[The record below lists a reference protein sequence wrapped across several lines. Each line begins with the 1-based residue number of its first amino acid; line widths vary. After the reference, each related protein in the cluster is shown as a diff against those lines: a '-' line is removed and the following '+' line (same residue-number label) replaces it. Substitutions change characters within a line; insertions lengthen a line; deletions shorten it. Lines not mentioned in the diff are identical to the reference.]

1 MRCMACKAD
10 EQEACPVCGF
20 IERDFV
26 PEKHHL
32 PPRTI
37 LKGQYLVGC
46 ALGEGGFGITYI
58 GWDLFLHMP
67 VAIKEYFPS
76 GVVIRDQGQ
85 HTVNVFAGKD
95 EQSFL
100 LGRDRFFRE
109 AQKVARFDNN
119 PGVVSVK
126 NCFLENGTAY
136 IIMEYISGINLGT
149 YAAQRGGKLGF
160 QETLQLLKTPIQT
173 LEELHRYSTYH
184 RDISP
189 ENLMLSKT
197 GTVKLIDFGS
207 AMESDSEKKTRVL
220 MVRSGYSPVEMY
232 SSTGKDGPYSD
243 VYSMAATIY
252 KLITGVTPPAAT
264 ERLNADSLVRPTMLG
279 VKEIS
284 QEQEAALMKGMAVQL
299 NDRYQTMAEFFHDLY
314 GYGINDAPLSK
325 PQPKHRTLLVLLALA
340 CVALLVGAGILLG
353 RQGGFT
359 PAPIEQ
365 ETAEPTEAITAEPT
379 AEPTEAP
386 TAEPTETPAAV
397 ADAARDMPVLGAELR
412 AFLRQNG
419 YDAPDGQPIPA
430 EALAKVGAVRMLGS
444 RLYFQLLNEDG
455 YLDWNDELGRMWR
468 KDGEELD
475 EERRNQPTGNTL
487 DLTELSGC
495 VNLQY
500 LNLRDVWVSSA
511 RALEN
516 LPRVGTLILDN
527 CGVTDDILPVLGSL
541 ASLDSLK
548 LDNNA
553 LTTLEGL
560 QALTNLQE
568 LSVACNQITSLAP
581 IADLPIGNLN
591 LSGIPIASLNEL
603 SGGKLVST
611 IFWFDCSPTAGE
623 YSVLA
628 EMKNLVG
635 FTCAGSVLEERLPQD
650 FSALANM
657 RNLDYLYIANCQV
670 KNLDFASDKP
680 NLKTFELWDCGIT
693 SDMLSGI
700 HDLPALEMLNLSYN
714 RITYV
719 DNLALETMPNLK
731 TLYLNNNYIHD
742 FRPLI
747 KSGVRRRHI
756 GNQGDPAELLSGDL
770 AAARDMPVLGA
781 ELRAFLRQN
790 GYDAPDGQPIPA
802 EALAKVGAVRMLG
815 SRLYFQLLNEDGYLD
830 WNDELGRM
838 WRKDGEELDE
848 ERRNQPTG
856 NTLDLTE
863 LSGCVNLQYL
873 NLRDVWVSSARA
885 LENLPRV
892 GTLILDNC
900 GVTDDILPVLGS
912 LASLDSLKLDNNAL
926 TTLEGLQA
934 LTNLQEL
941 SVACNQITSLAP
953 IADLPIGNLNLS
965 GIPIASLNEL
975 SGGKLVSTIFW
986 FDCSPTAGEYSVLA
1000 EMKNLVGFT
1009 CAGSVLEERLPQD
1022 FSALANMRNLDYLY
1036 IANCQVKNLD
1046 FASDKPNLK
1055 TFELWDCGITSDML
1069 SGIHDLPAL
1078 EMLNLSYNRITYV
1091 DNLALETMPNLK
1103 TLYLNMNRITG
1114 DQLSSLRDLPNID
1127 FLDLSW
1133 NLITNIDGLA
1143 LDKMPT
1149 LHRLRL
1155 NDNSIQDSEALKNIR
1170 VDVVYTMG
1178 QKDLT
1183 KQWLSEELRTAL
1195 RRHLKLAGGEW
1206 VTQEQLDRIC
1216 ALTVVNGEVT
1226 FHTYDGEIDPNADM
1240 LEWLVSIQRD
1250 AGDYLIFRLEQLGW
1264 GGFSDGDFQS
1274 MSEDEFDLNQLRT
1287 FRNLRYFHLT
1297 NRKAVNTDALAGLP
1311 LRRLVMVN
1319 CGLTDADLVAIGQIG
1334 SISDLNLARN
1344 QITSLHGLE
1353 DHGFGY
1359 LGLAFNDVSDLSA
1372 LNDEMNDMW
1381 GLDLSYNSGI
1391 TSLETLPANLKE
1403 SLKALWIAGLELDL
1417 TPLSELKSLE
1427 MLRLGDGLNGNRI
1440 NLNLKQLTG
1449 ATGLEHLLLVGAQAD
1464 SLDFLK
1470 NLTKLKYLMVSNC
1483 GVTESMLPALNGL
1496 TKLEELWLENDGLT
1510 SLNGIQ
1516 FDRLKNL
1523 RYLSLWGNDIAEL
1536 PELNENIMVER

>member
-500 LNLRDVWVSSA
+500 LNLRDVWVSNVQ
-511 RALEN
+511 ALEN
-516 LPRVGTLILDN
+516 LPRMESLVLDN
-527 CGVTDDILPVLGSL
+527 CGVTDDMLPSIGKLKDLSNLVL
-541 ASLDSLK
+541 
-548 LDNNA
+548 NYNQ

-560 QALTNLQE
+560 QALTNLNNFH
-568 LSVACNQITSLAP
+568 VAFNRISSLESLADISVNGHMNLMGNP
-581 IADLPIGNLN
+581 IQ
-591 LSGIPIASLNEL
+591 SLDEL
-603 SGGKLVST
+603 SGSRFVST
-611 IFWFDCSPTAGE
+611 VIGFEMSPTAE
-623 YSVLA
+623 DYSVVA
-628 EMKNLVG
+628 EMKNLTG
-635 FTCAGSVLEERLPQD
+635 FTCAYSMSDERAPLD
-650 FSALANM
+650 FGALANM

-680 NLKTFELWDCGIT
+680 NLKTLELWDCGIT

-731 TLYLNNNYIHD
+731 TLYLNDNYIHD

-747 KSGVRRRHI
+747 KSGVRRKNI

-770 AAARDMPVLGA
+770 AAA
-781 ELRAFLRQN
+781 LR
-790 GYDAPDGQPIPA
+790 
-802 EALAKVGAVRMLG
+802 E
-815 SRLYFQLLNEDGYLD
+815 SLNV
-830 WNDELGRM
+830 
-838 WRKDGEELDE
+838 K
-848 ERRNQPTG
+848 ERR
-856 NTLDLTE
+856 
-863 LSGCVNLQYL
+863 V
-873 NLRDVWVSSARA
+873 
-885 LENLPRV
+885 
-892 GTLILDNC
+892 
-900 GVTDDILPVLGS
+900 
-912 LASLDSLKLDNNAL
+912 
-926 TTLEGLQA
+926 
-934 LTNLQEL
+934 
-941 SVACNQITSLAP
+941 
-953 IADLPIGNLNLS
+953 
-965 GIPIASLNEL
+965 
-975 SGGKLVSTIFW
+975 
-986 FDCSPTAGEYSVLA
+986 
-1000 EMKNLVGFT
+1000 
-1009 CAGSVLEERLPQD
+1009 
-1022 FSALANMRNLDYLY
+1022 
-1036 IANCQVKNLD
+1036 
-1046 FASDKPNLK
+1046 
-1055 TFELWDCGITSDML
+1055 
-1069 SGIHDLPAL
+1069 
-1078 EMLNLSYNRITYV
+1078 
-1091 DNLALETMPNLK
+1091 
-1103 TLYLNMNRITG
+1103 
-1114 DQLSSLRDLPNID
+1114 
-1127 FLDLSW
+1127 
-1133 NLITNIDGLA
+1133 
-1143 LDKMPT
+1143 
-1149 LHRLRL
+1149 
-1155 NDNSIQDSEALKNIR
+1155 
-1170 VDVVYTMG
+1170 
-1178 QKDLT
+1178 
-1183 KQWLSEELRTAL
+1183 
-1195 RRHLKLAGGEW
+1195 
-1206 VTQEQLDRIC
+1206 VTQEQLDRIY

-1240 LEWLVSIQRD
+1240 LEWLVSIQREE
-1250 AGDYLIFRLEQLGW
+1250 GDYRIFGLEQLERGSL
-1264 GGFSDGDFQS
+1264 SDGDFQS
-1274 MSEDEFDLNQLRT
+1274 MSEDEFDLNQLRI

-1319 CGLTDADLVAIGQIG
+1319 CGLTDADLVVIGQIG

-1353 DHGFGY
+1353 DLGFGY

-1417 TPLSELKSLE
+1417 TPLSEFKSLRE
-1427 MLRLGDGLNGNRI
+1427 LRLGDGLNGRRI
-1440 NLNLKQLTG
+1440 NLNLEALAG
-1449 ATGLEHLLLVGAQAD
+1449 AAGLEKLTLVGAQVD
-1464 SLDFLK
+1464 SLDFLR
-1470 NLTKLKYLMVSNC
+1470 NLTNLRYLTVSSC
-1483 GVTESMLPALNGL
+1483 GVTESMLPALNEL
-1496 TKLEELWLENDGLT
+1496 TQLEELALENDGLT
-1510 SLNGIQ
+1510 SLDGIP
-1516 FDRLKNL
+1516 FERLTKLWSL
-1523 RYLSLWGNDIAEL
+1523 RIGGNAIETL
-1536 PELNENIMVER
+1536 PALDERVNVQR

>member
-1 MRCMACKAD
+1 MEDRKLCMRCMARKAD

-340 CVALLVGAGILLG
+340 CVAMLVGAGILLG
-353 RQGGFT
+353 RQGGFP

-430 EALAKVGAVRMLGS
+430 EALAKVGAVRMLGN

-500 LNLRDVWVSSA
+500 LNLRDVWVSNVQ
-511 RALEN
+511 ALEN

-553 LTTLEGL
+553 LTTMEGL

-714 RITYV
+714 RITSI
-719 DNLALETMPNLK
+719 DNLALDTMPNLK
-731 TLYLNNNYIHD
+731 TLYLNNNYITS
-742 FRPLI
+742 FAPLL
-747 KSGVRRRHI
+747 KSNVRSRHI
-756 GNQGDPAELLSGDL
+756 HSQSDPAELLSGDL
-770 AAARDMPVLGA
+770 AAA
-781 ELRAFLRQN
+781 LR
-790 GYDAPDGQPIPA
+790 
-802 EALAKVGAVRMLG
+802 E
-815 SRLYFQLLNEDGYLD
+815 SLNV
-830 WNDELGRM
+830 
-838 WRKDGEELDE
+838 K
-848 ERRNQPTG
+848 ERR
-856 NTLDLTE
+856 
-863 LSGCVNLQYL
+863 V
-873 NLRDVWVSSARA
+873 
-885 LENLPRV
+885 
-892 GTLILDNC
+892 
-900 GVTDDILPVLGS
+900 
-912 LASLDSLKLDNNAL
+912 
-926 TTLEGLQA
+926 
-934 LTNLQEL
+934 
-941 SVACNQITSLAP
+941 
-953 IADLPIGNLNLS
+953 
-965 GIPIASLNEL
+965 
-975 SGGKLVSTIFW
+975 
-986 FDCSPTAGEYSVLA
+986 
-1000 EMKNLVGFT
+1000 
-1009 CAGSVLEERLPQD
+1009 
-1022 FSALANMRNLDYLY
+1022 
-1036 IANCQVKNLD
+1036 
-1046 FASDKPNLK
+1046 
-1055 TFELWDCGITSDML
+1055 
-1069 SGIHDLPAL
+1069 
-1078 EMLNLSYNRITYV
+1078 
-1091 DNLALETMPNLK
+1091 
-1103 TLYLNMNRITG
+1103 
-1114 DQLSSLRDLPNID
+1114 
-1127 FLDLSW
+1127 
-1133 NLITNIDGLA
+1133 
-1143 LDKMPT
+1143 
-1149 LHRLRL
+1149 
-1155 NDNSIQDSEALKNIR
+1155 
-1170 VDVVYTMG
+1170 
-1178 QKDLT
+1178 
-1183 KQWLSEELRTAL
+1183 
-1195 RRHLKLAGGEW
+1195 

-1226 FHTYDGEIDPNADM
+1226 FHTYDGEIDPDADM
-1240 LEWLVSIQRD
+1240 LEWLVSIQREE
-1250 AGDYLIFRLEQLGW
+1250 GDYRIFGLEQLERGSL
-1264 GGFSDGDFQS
+1264 SDGDFRE
-1274 MSEDEFDLNQLRT
+1274 MSADEFDLSQLKV

-1353 DHGFGY
+1353 DLGFGY

-1403 SLKALWIAGLELDL
+1403 SLKVLWIAGLELDL
-1417 TPLSELKSLE
+1417 TPLSEFKSLRE
-1427 MLRLGDGLNGNRI
+1427 LRLGDGLNGRRI
-1440 NLNLKQLTG
+1440 NLNLEALAG
-1449 ATGLEHLLLVGAQAD
+1449 AAGLEKLTLVGAQAD

>member
-1 MRCMACKAD
+1 MEDRKLCMRCMARKAD

-85 HTVNVFAGKD
+85 HTVNVFAGED

-359 PAPIEQ
+359 PVPIEQ
-365 ETAEPTEAITAEPT
+365 ATAEPTEAITAEPT

-397 ADAARDMPVLGAELR
+397 AYAARDMPVLGAELR

-611 IFWFDCSPTAGE
+611 IFSFDCSPTAGE

-680 NLKTFELWDCGIT
+680 NLKTLELWDCGIT

-747 KSGVRRRHI
+747 KSGVRRKHI

-770 AAARDMPVLGA
+770 AAA
-781 ELRAFLRQN
+781 LR
-790 GYDAPDGQPIPA
+790 
-802 EALAKVGAVRMLG
+802 E
-815 SRLYFQLLNEDGYLD
+815 SLNV
-830 WNDELGRM
+830 
-838 WRKDGEELDE
+838 K
-848 ERRNQPTG
+848 ERR
-856 NTLDLTE
+856 
-863 LSGCVNLQYL
+863 V
-873 NLRDVWVSSARA
+873 
-885 LENLPRV
+885 
-892 GTLILDNC
+892 
-900 GVTDDILPVLGS
+900 
-912 LASLDSLKLDNNAL
+912 
-926 TTLEGLQA
+926 
-934 LTNLQEL
+934 
-941 SVACNQITSLAP
+941 
-953 IADLPIGNLNLS
+953 
-965 GIPIASLNEL
+965 
-975 SGGKLVSTIFW
+975 
-986 FDCSPTAGEYSVLA
+986 
-1000 EMKNLVGFT
+1000 
-1009 CAGSVLEERLPQD
+1009 
-1022 FSALANMRNLDYLY
+1022 
-1036 IANCQVKNLD
+1036 
-1046 FASDKPNLK
+1046 
-1055 TFELWDCGITSDML
+1055 
-1069 SGIHDLPAL
+1069 
-1078 EMLNLSYNRITYV
+1078 
-1091 DNLALETMPNLK
+1091 
-1103 TLYLNMNRITG
+1103 
-1114 DQLSSLRDLPNID
+1114 
-1127 FLDLSW
+1127 
-1133 NLITNIDGLA
+1133 
-1143 LDKMPT
+1143 
-1149 LHRLRL
+1149 
-1155 NDNSIQDSEALKNIR
+1155 
-1170 VDVVYTMG
+1170 
-1178 QKDLT
+1178 
-1183 KQWLSEELRTAL
+1183 
-1195 RRHLKLAGGEW
+1195 

-1226 FHTYDGEIDPNADM
+1226 FHTYDGEIDPDADM

-1250 AGDYLIFRLEQLGW
+1250 AGDYWIFGLEQLGW
-1264 GGFSDGDFQS
+1264 GGFSDGDFRE
-1274 MSEDEFDLNQLRT
+1274 MSADEFDLSQLKV

-1311 LRRLVMVN
+1311 LQRLVMVN

-1353 DHGFGY
+1353 DLGFGY

-1381 GLDLSYNSGI
+1381 GFDLSYNSGI

-1403 SLKALWIAGLELDL
+1403 SLKVLWIAGLELDL

-1427 MLRLGDGLNGNRI
+1427 VLRLGDGLNGNRI

-1516 FDRLKNL
+1516 FDRLNNL

>member
-1 MRCMACKAD
+1 MEDRKLCMRCMARKAD

-85 HTVNVFAGKD
+85 CTVSVFAGKD

-100 LGRDRFFRE
+100 KGRESFFRE

-126 NCFLENGTAY
+126 NCFIENGTAY
-136 IIMEYISGINLGT
+136 IIMEYISGINLGV
-149 YAAQRGGKLGF
+149 YASKRGGKLGF
-160 QETLQLLKTPIQT
+160 EETLRLLETPIRT
-173 LEELHRYSTYH
+173 LNALHGASTYH

-232 SSTGKDGPYSD
+232 STNGKDGSYSD

-264 ERLNADSLVRPTMLG
+264 ERLDADPLVRPTMLG
-279 VKEIS
+279 VKDITTT
-284 QEQEAALMKGMAVQL
+284 QENALMRGLTVQQK
-299 NDRYQTMAEFFHDLY
+299 DRYQTMAEFFYDLY
-314 GYGINDAPLSK
+314 GRGIDDDPNPK
-325 PQPKHRTLLVLLALA
+325 PKPKPKRRALTFIAALLGV
-340 CVALLVGAGILLG
+340 VALVGVGVLLG
-353 RQGGFT
+353 RGGNFLPFPSATET
-359 PAPIEQ
+359 P
-365 ETAEPTEAITAEPT
+365 EPTV
-379 AEPTEAP
+379 
-386 TAEPTETPAAV
+386 TETPAPTVTEMPAPTQAV
-397 ADAARDMPVLGAELR
+397 PDAARDMPVLGAKLR

-444 RLYFQLLNEDG
+444 QLYFQLLNDDG
-455 YLDWNDELGRMWR
+455 YLDWNDELDRTYR
-468 KDGEELD
+468 KDGEELN
-475 EERRNQPTGNTL
+475 EKRRNQPTGNTL
-487 DLTELSGC
+487 DLAELSGC

-500 LNLRDVWVSSA
+500 LNLRDVWVSNVQ
-511 RALEN
+511 ALEN
-516 LPRVGTLILDN
+516 MPRVGTLVLDN
-527 CGVTDDILPVLGSL
+527 CGVTDDMLPSIGKLKDLSNLVL
-541 ASLDSLK
+541 
-548 LDNNA
+548 NYNQ

-560 QALTNLQE
+560 QALTNLNNFH
-568 LSVACNQITSLAP
+568 VAFNRISSLESLADISVNGHMNLMGNP
-581 IADLPIGNLN
+581 IQ
-591 LSGIPIASLNEL
+591 SLDEL
-603 SGGKLVST
+603 SGSRFVST
-611 IFWFDCSPTAGE
+611 VIGFEMSPTAE
-623 YSVLA
+623 DYSVVA
-628 EMKNLVG
+628 EMKNLTG
-635 FTCAGSVLEERLPQD
+635 FICAYSMSDERAPLD
-650 FSALANM
+650 FGALANM

-680 NLKTFELWDCGIT
+680 NLKTLELWDCGIT

-714 RITYV
+714 RITSI
-719 DNLALETMPNLK
+719 DNLALDTMPSLK

-770 AAARDMPVLGA
+770 AAA
-781 ELRAFLRQN
+781 LR
-790 GYDAPDGQPIPA
+790 
-802 EALAKVGAVRMLG
+802 E
-815 SRLYFQLLNEDGYLD
+815 SLNV
-830 WNDELGRM
+830 
-838 WRKDGEELDE
+838 K
-848 ERRNQPTG
+848 ERR
-856 NTLDLTE
+856 
-863 LSGCVNLQYL
+863 V
-873 NLRDVWVSSARA
+873 
-885 LENLPRV
+885 
-892 GTLILDNC
+892 
-900 GVTDDILPVLGS
+900 
-912 LASLDSLKLDNNAL
+912 
-926 TTLEGLQA
+926 
-934 LTNLQEL
+934 
-941 SVACNQITSLAP
+941 
-953 IADLPIGNLNLS
+953 
-965 GIPIASLNEL
+965 
-975 SGGKLVSTIFW
+975 
-986 FDCSPTAGEYSVLA
+986 
-1000 EMKNLVGFT
+1000 
-1009 CAGSVLEERLPQD
+1009 
-1022 FSALANMRNLDYLY
+1022 
-1036 IANCQVKNLD
+1036 
-1046 FASDKPNLK
+1046 
-1055 TFELWDCGITSDML
+1055 
-1069 SGIHDLPAL
+1069 
-1078 EMLNLSYNRITYV
+1078 
-1091 DNLALETMPNLK
+1091 
-1103 TLYLNMNRITG
+1103 
-1114 DQLSSLRDLPNID
+1114 
-1127 FLDLSW
+1127 
-1133 NLITNIDGLA
+1133 
-1143 LDKMPT
+1143 
-1149 LHRLRL
+1149 
-1155 NDNSIQDSEALKNIR
+1155 
-1170 VDVVYTMG
+1170 
-1178 QKDLT
+1178 
-1183 KQWLSEELRTAL
+1183 
-1195 RRHLKLAGGEW
+1195 

-1240 LEWLVSIQRD
+1240 LEWLVSIQREE
-1250 AGDYLIFRLEQLGW
+1250 GDYWIFGLEQLGW

-1274 MSEDEFDLNQLRT
+1274 MSEDEFDLNQLRI

-1311 LRRLVMVN
+1311 LQRLVMVN

-1353 DHGFGY
+1353 DLGFGY

-1403 SLKALWIAGLELDL
+1403 SLEVLWIAGLELDL
-1417 TPLSELKSLE
+1417 TPLSEFKSLRE
-1427 MLRLGDGLNGNRI
+1427 LRLGDGLNGRRI
-1440 NLNLKQLTG
+1440 NLNLEALAG
-1449 ATGLEHLLLVGAQAD
+1449 AAGLEKLTLVGAQAD

-1470 NLTKLKYLMVSNC
+1470 NLTKLKYLMVSSC

-1536 PELNENIMVER
+1536 PELNENITVER

>member
-1 MRCMACKAD
+1 MEDRKLCMHCMARKAD

-58 GWDLFLHMP
+58 GWDLFLHIP

-85 HTVNVFAGKD
+85 CTVSVFAGKD

-100 LGRDRFFRE
+100 KGRESFFRE

-126 NCFLENGTAY
+126 NCFIENGTAY
-136 IIMEYISGINLGT
+136 IIMEYISGINLGV
-149 YAAQRGGKLGF
+149 YASKRGGKLGF
-160 QETLQLLKTPIQT
+160 EETLRLLETPIRT
-173 LEELHRYSTYH
+173 LNALHGASTYH

-232 SSTGKDGPYSD
+232 STNGKDGSYSD

-264 ERLNADSLVRPTMLG
+264 ERLDADPLVRPTMLG
-279 VKEIS
+279 VKDITTT
-284 QEQEAALMKGMAVQL
+284 QENALMRGLTVQQK
-299 NDRYQTMAEFFHDLY
+299 DRYQTMAEFFYDLY
-314 GYGINDAPLSK
+314 GRGIDDDPNPK
-325 PQPKHRTLLVLLALA
+325 PKPKPKRRALTFIAALLGV
-340 CVALLVGAGILLG
+340 VALVGVGVLLG
-353 RQGGFT
+353 RGGGFLPFPPATET
-359 PAPIEQ
+359 P
-365 ETAEPTEAITAEPT
+365 EPTV
-379 AEPTEAP
+379 
-386 TAEPTETPAAV
+386 TETPAPTVTEMPAPTQAV
-397 ADAARDMPVLGAELR
+397 PDAALNMPVLGAELR

-500 LNLRDVWVSSA
+500 LNLRDVWVSNVQ
-511 RALEN
+511 ALEN
-516 LPRVGTLILDN
+516 LPRMESLVLDN
-527 CGVTDDILPVLGSL
+527 CGVTDDMLPSIGKLKDLSNLVL
-541 ASLDSLK
+541 
-548 LDNNA
+548 NYNQ

-560 QALTNLQE
+560 QALTNLNNFH
-568 LSVACNQITSLAP
+568 VAFNRISSLESLADISVNGHMNLMGNP
-581 IADLPIGNLN
+581 IQ
-591 LSGIPIASLNEL
+591 SLDEL
-603 SGGKLVST
+603 SGSRFVST
-611 IFWFDCSPTAGE
+611 VIGFEMSPTAE
-623 YSVLA
+623 DYSVVA
-628 EMKNLVG
+628 EMKNLTG
-635 FTCAGSVLEERLPQD
+635 FTCAYSMSDERAPLD
-650 FSALANM
+650 FGALANM

-680 NLKTFELWDCGIT
+680 NLKTLELWDCGIT

-731 TLYLNNNYIHD
+731 TLYLNDNYIHD

-747 KSGVRRRHI
+747 KSGVRRKHI

-770 AAARDMPVLGA
+770 AAA
-781 ELRAFLRQN
+781 LR
-790 GYDAPDGQPIPA
+790 
-802 EALAKVGAVRMLG
+802 E
-815 SRLYFQLLNEDGYLD
+815 SLNV
-830 WNDELGRM
+830 
-838 WRKDGEELDE
+838 K
-848 ERRNQPTG
+848 ERR
-856 NTLDLTE
+856 
-863 LSGCVNLQYL
+863 V
-873 NLRDVWVSSARA
+873 
-885 LENLPRV
+885 
-892 GTLILDNC
+892 
-900 GVTDDILPVLGS
+900 
-912 LASLDSLKLDNNAL
+912 
-926 TTLEGLQA
+926 
-934 LTNLQEL
+934 
-941 SVACNQITSLAP
+941 
-953 IADLPIGNLNLS
+953 
-965 GIPIASLNEL
+965 
-975 SGGKLVSTIFW
+975 
-986 FDCSPTAGEYSVLA
+986 
-1000 EMKNLVGFT
+1000 
-1009 CAGSVLEERLPQD
+1009 
-1022 FSALANMRNLDYLY
+1022 
-1036 IANCQVKNLD
+1036 
-1046 FASDKPNLK
+1046 
-1055 TFELWDCGITSDML
+1055 
-1069 SGIHDLPAL
+1069 
-1078 EMLNLSYNRITYV
+1078 
-1091 DNLALETMPNLK
+1091 
-1103 TLYLNMNRITG
+1103 
-1114 DQLSSLRDLPNID
+1114 
-1127 FLDLSW
+1127 
-1133 NLITNIDGLA
+1133 
-1143 LDKMPT
+1143 
-1149 LHRLRL
+1149 
-1155 NDNSIQDSEALKNIR
+1155 
-1170 VDVVYTMG
+1170 
-1178 QKDLT
+1178 
-1183 KQWLSEELRTAL
+1183 
-1195 RRHLKLAGGEW
+1195 
-1206 VTQEQLDRIC
+1206 VTQEQLDRIY

-1240 LEWLVSIQRD
+1240 LEWLVSIQREE
-1250 AGDYLIFRLEQLGW
+1250 GDYRIFGLEQLERGSL
-1264 GGFSDGDFQS
+1264 SDGDFQS
-1274 MSEDEFDLNQLRT
+1274 MSEDEFDLNQLRF

-1319 CGLTDADLVAIGQIG
+1319 CGLTDADLVVIGQIG

-1353 DHGFGY
+1353 DLGFGY

-1417 TPLSELKSLE
+1417 TPLSEFKSLRE
-1427 MLRLGDGLNGNRI
+1427 LRLGDGLNGRRI
-1440 NLNLKQLTG
+1440 NLNLEALAG
-1449 ATGLEHLLLVGAQAD
+1449 AAGLEKLTLVGAQVD
-1464 SLDFLK
+1464 SLDFLR
-1470 NLTKLKYLMVSNC
+1470 NLTNLRYLTVSSC
-1483 GVTESMLPALNGL
+1483 GVTESMLPALNEL
-1496 TKLEELWLENDGLT
+1496 TQLEELALENDGLT
-1510 SLNGIQ
+1510 SLDGIP
-1516 FDRLKNL
+1516 FERLTKLWSL
-1523 RYLSLWGNDIAEL
+1523 RIGGNAIETL
-1536 PELNENIMVER
+1536 PALDERVNVQR

>member
-58 GWDLFLHMP
+58 GWDLFLHIP

-85 HTVNVFAGKD
+85 CTVSVFAGKD

-100 LGRDRFFRE
+100 KGRESFFRE

-126 NCFLENGTAY
+126 NCFIENGTAY
-136 IIMEYISGINLGT
+136 IIMEYISGINLGV
-149 YAAQRGGKLGF
+149 YASKRGGKLGF
-160 QETLQLLKTPIQT
+160 EETLRLLETPIRT
-173 LEELHRYSTYH
+173 LNALHGASTYH

-232 SSTGKDGPYSD
+232 STNGKDGSYSD

-264 ERLNADSLVRPTMLG
+264 ERLDADPLVRPTMLG
-279 VKEIS
+279 VKDITTT
-284 QEQEAALMKGMAVQL
+284 QENALMRGLTVQQK
-299 NDRYQTMAEFFHDLY
+299 DRYQTMAEFFYDLY
-314 GYGINDAPLSK
+314 GREIDDDPNPK
-325 PQPKHRTLLVLLALA
+325 PKPKPKRRALTFIAALLGV
-340 CVALLVGAGILLG
+340 VALVGVGVLLG
-353 RQGGFT
+353 RGGNFLPFPSATET
-359 PAPIEQ
+359 P
-365 ETAEPTEAITAEPT
+365 EPTV
-379 AEPTEAP
+379 
-386 TAEPTETPAAV
+386 TETPAPTVTEMPAPTQAV
-397 ADAARDMPVLGAELR
+397 PDAARDMPVLGAKLR

-468 KDGEELD
+468 KDGEALD

-516 LPRVGTLILDN
+516 LPHMESLVLDN
-527 CGVTDDILPVLGSL
+527 CGVTDDMLPSIGKLKDLSNLVL
-541 ASLDSLK
+541 
-548 LDNNA
+548 NYNQ

-560 QALTNLQE
+560 QALTNLNNFH
-568 LSVACNQITSLAP
+568 VAFNRISSLESLADISVNGHMNLMGNP
-581 IADLPIGNLN
+581 IQ
-591 LSGIPIASLNEL
+591 SLDEL
-603 SGGKLVST
+603 SGSRFVST
-611 IFWFDCSPTAGE
+611 VISFEMSPTAE
-623 YSVLA
+623 DYSVIA
-628 EMKNLVG
+628 EMKNLTG
-635 FTCAGSVLEERLPQD
+635 FTCAHSV
-650 FSALANM
+650 
-657 RNLDYLYIANCQV
+657 
-670 KNLDFASDKP
+670 SD
-680 NLKTFELWDCGIT
+680 
-693 SDMLSGI
+693 
-700 HDLPALEMLNLSYN
+700 
-714 RITYV
+714 
-719 DNLALETMPNLK
+719 
-731 TLYLNNNYIHD
+731 
-742 FRPLI
+742 
-747 KSGVRRRHI
+747 
-756 GNQGDPAELLSGDL
+756 
-770 AAARDMPVLGA
+770 
-781 ELRAFLRQN
+781 
-790 GYDAPDGQPIPA
+790 
-802 EALAKVGAVRMLG
+802 
-815 SRLYFQLLNEDGYLD
+815 
-830 WNDELGRM
+830 
-838 WRKDGEELDE
+838 
-848 ERRNQPTG
+848 
-856 NTLDLTE
+856 
-863 LSGCVNLQYL
+863 
-873 NLRDVWVSSARA
+873 
-885 LENLPRV
+885 
-892 GTLILDNC
+892 
-900 GVTDDILPVLGS
+900 
-912 LASLDSLKLDNNAL
+912 
-926 TTLEGLQA
+926 
-934 LTNLQEL
+934 
-941 SVACNQITSLAP
+941 
-953 IADLPIGNLNLS
+953 
-965 GIPIASLNEL
+965 
-975 SGGKLVSTIFW
+975 
-986 FDCSPTAGEYSVLA
+986 
-1000 EMKNLVGFT
+1000 
-1009 CAGSVLEERLPQD
+1009 ERLPQD

-1114 DQLSSLRDLPNID
+1114 DQLSGLRDLPNID

-1206 VTQEQLDRIC
+1206 VTQEQLDRIY

-1226 FHTYDGEIDPNADM
+1226 FYTYNGEIDPDADM
-1240 LEWLVSIQRD
+1240 LEWLESIQRD
-1250 AGDYLIFRLEQLGW
+1250 DGDYLIFGLQQLGW
-1264 GGFSDGDFQS
+1264 GGFSDGDFRE
-1274 MSEDEFDLNQLRT
+1274 MSEDEFDLNQLRI

-1311 LRRLVMVN
+1311 LQRLVMVN
-1319 CGLTDADLVAIGQIG
+1319 CGLTDADLVAIGQIW
-1334 SISDLNLARN
+1334 SIADLNLARN

-1353 DHGFGY
+1353 DHWFGY

-1391 TSLETLPANLKE
+1391 TSLEVLPANLKE

-1464 SLDFLK
+1464 SLDFLR
-1470 NLTKLKYLMVSNC
+1470 NLTNLKYLMVSSC

-1496 TKLEELWLENDGLT
+1496 AKLEELWLENDGLT

-1516 FDRLKNL
+1516 FDRLNNL

-1536 PELNENIMVER
+1536 PEMNENIMVER

>member
-1 MRCMACKAD
+1 MEDRKLCMHCMARKAD

-58 GWDLFLHMP
+58 GWDLFLHIP

-85 HTVNVFAGKD
+85 CTVSVFAGKD

-100 LGRDRFFRE
+100 KGRESFFRE

-126 NCFLENGTAY
+126 NCFIENGTAY
-136 IIMEYISGINLGT
+136 IIMEYISGINLGV
-149 YAAQRGGKLGF
+149 YASKRGGKLGF
-160 QETLQLLKTPIQT
+160 EETLRLLETPIRT
-173 LEELHRYSTYH
+173 LNALHGASTYH

-232 SSTGKDGPYSD
+232 STNGKDGSYSD

-264 ERLNADSLVRPTMLG
+264 ERLDADPLVRPTMLG
-279 VKEIS
+279 VKDITTT
-284 QEQEAALMKGMAVQL
+284 QENALMRGLTVQQK
-299 NDRYQTMAEFFHDLY
+299 DRYQTMAEFFYDLY
-314 GYGINDAPLSK
+314 GRGIDDDPNPK
-325 PQPKHRTLLVLLALA
+325 PKPKPKRRALTFIAALLGV
-340 CVALLVGAGILLG
+340 VALVGVGVLLG
-353 RQGGFT
+353 RGGNFLPFPSATKT
-359 PAPIEQ
+359 P
-365 ETAEPTEAITAEPT
+365 EPTV
-379 AEPTEAP
+379 
-386 TAEPTETPAAV
+386 TETPVPTQAVPGAALN
-397 ADAARDMPVLGAELR
+397 MPVLGAELR

-430 EALAKVGAVRMLGS
+430 EALAKVGAVRMFGS
-444 RLYFQLLNEDG
+444 RLYFQLLNDDG
-455 YLDWNDELGRMWR
+455 MLDWNDELDRTWR
-468 KDGEELD
+468 RDGEELD

-500 LNLRDVWVSSA
+500 LNLRDVWVSSVQ
-511 RALEN
+511 ALEN
-516 LPRVGTLILDN
+516 LPRVETLILDN

-541 ASLDSLK
+541 VSLGSLS

-553 LTTLEGL
+553 LTTLEGMQTL
-560 QALTNLQE
+560 ANLVGF
-568 LSVACNQITSLAP
+568 SATFNQISSLAP
-581 IADLPIGNLN
+581 IYDLSIGI
-591 LSGIPIASLNEL
+591 LSMEGNPIASLNEL
-603 SGGKLVST
+603 SGGNLVST
-611 IFWFDCSPTAGE
+611 IFWFECSPTAGD

-628 EMKNLVG
+628 EMTNLERFV
-635 FTCAGSVLEERLPQD
+635 CYASLSEERLPQD

-680 NLKTFELWDCGIT
+680 NLKTLELWDCGIT

-731 TLYLNNNYIHD
+731 TLYLNNNY
-742 FRPLI
+742 FTSFAPLL
-747 KSGVRRRHI
+747 KSNVRSRHI
-756 GNQGDPAELLSGDL
+756 HSQIDPSELLSGDL
-770 AAARDMPVLGA
+770 AAA
-781 ELRAFLRQN
+781 LR
-790 GYDAPDGQPIPA
+790 
-802 EALAKVGAVRMLG
+802 E
-815 SRLYFQLLNEDGYLD
+815 SLNV
-830 WNDELGRM
+830 
-838 WRKDGEELDE
+838 K
-848 ERRNQPTG
+848 ERR
-856 NTLDLTE
+856 
-863 LSGCVNLQYL
+863 V
-873 NLRDVWVSSARA
+873 
-885 LENLPRV
+885 
-892 GTLILDNC
+892 
-900 GVTDDILPVLGS
+900 
-912 LASLDSLKLDNNAL
+912 
-926 TTLEGLQA
+926 
-934 LTNLQEL
+934 
-941 SVACNQITSLAP
+941 
-953 IADLPIGNLNLS
+953 
-965 GIPIASLNEL
+965 
-975 SGGKLVSTIFW
+975 
-986 FDCSPTAGEYSVLA
+986 
-1000 EMKNLVGFT
+1000 
-1009 CAGSVLEERLPQD
+1009 
-1022 FSALANMRNLDYLY
+1022 
-1036 IANCQVKNLD
+1036 
-1046 FASDKPNLK
+1046 
-1055 TFELWDCGITSDML
+1055 
-1069 SGIHDLPAL
+1069 
-1078 EMLNLSYNRITYV
+1078 
-1091 DNLALETMPNLK
+1091 
-1103 TLYLNMNRITG
+1103 
-1114 DQLSSLRDLPNID
+1114 
-1127 FLDLSW
+1127 
-1133 NLITNIDGLA
+1133 
-1143 LDKMPT
+1143 
-1149 LHRLRL
+1149 
-1155 NDNSIQDSEALKNIR
+1155 
-1170 VDVVYTMG
+1170 
-1178 QKDLT
+1178 
-1183 KQWLSEELRTAL
+1183 
-1195 RRHLKLAGGEW
+1195 

-1226 FHTYDGEIDPNADM
+1226 FYTYDGEIDPDADM
-1240 LEWLVSIQRD
+1240 LEWLESIQRD
-1250 AGDYLIFRLEQLGW
+1250 AGDYWIFGLEQLGW

-1274 MSEDEFDLNQLRT
+1274 MSEDEFDLSQLKV

-1353 DHGFGY
+1353 DLGFGY

-1403 SLKALWIAGLELDL
+1403 SLEVLWIAGLELDL
-1417 TPLSELKSLE
+1417 TPLSEFKSLRE
-1427 MLRLGDGLNGNRI
+1427 LRLGDGLNGRRI
-1440 NLNLKQLTG
+1440 NLNLEALAG
-1449 ATGLEHLLLVGAQAD
+1449 AAGLEKLTLVGAQVD
-1464 SLDFLK
+1464 SLDFLR
-1470 NLTKLKYLMVSNC
+1470 NLTNLRYLTVSGC
-1483 GVTESMLPALNGL
+1483 GVNESMLPALNEL
-1496 TKLEELWLENDGLT
+1496 TQLEELALENDGLT
-1510 SLNGIQ
+1510 SLDGIP
-1516 FDRLKNL
+1516 FERLTKLWSL
-1523 RYLSLWGNDIAEL
+1523 RIGGNAIETL
-1536 PELNENIMVER
+1536 PALDERVNVQR

>member
-58 GWDLFLHMP
+58 GWDLFLHIP

-85 HTVNVFAGKD
+85 CTVSVFAGKD

-100 LGRDRFFRE
+100 KGRESFFRE

-126 NCFLENGTAY
+126 NCFIENGTAY
-136 IIMEYISGINLGT
+136 IIMEYISGINLGV
-149 YAAQRGGKLGF
+149 YASKRGGKLGF
-160 QETLQLLKTPIQT
+160 EETLRLLETPIRT
-173 LEELHRYSTYH
+173 LNALHGASTYH

-232 SSTGKDGPYSD
+232 STNGKDGSYSD

-264 ERLNADSLVRPTMLG
+264 ERLDADPLVRPTMLG
-279 VKEIS
+279 VKDITTT
-284 QEQEAALMKGMAVQL
+284 QENALMRGLTVQQK
-299 NDRYQTMAEFFHDLY
+299 DRYQTMAEFFYDLY
-314 GYGINDAPLSK
+314 GRGIDDDPNPK
-325 PQPKHRTLLVLLALA
+325 PKPKPKRRALTFIAALLGV
-340 CVALLVGAGILLG
+340 VALVGVGVLLG
-353 RQGGFT
+353 RGGNFL
-359 PAPIEQ
+359 PFPSA
-365 ETAEPTEAITAEPT
+365 
-379 AEPTEAP
+379 
-386 TAEPTETPAAV
+386 TETPAPTVTETPVLTVTETPEPTQAV
-397 ADAARDMPVLGAELR
+397 PDAALNMPVLGTELR

-500 LNLRDVWVSSA
+500 LNLRDVWVSNVQ
-511 RALEN
+511 ALEN

-591 LSGIPIASLNEL
+591 LSGMPIASLNEL

-731 TLYLNNNYIHD
+731 TLYLNNNYITS
-742 FRPLI
+742 FAPLL
-747 KSGVRRRHI
+747 KSNVRSRHI
-756 GNQGDPAELLSGDL
+756 HSQSDPSELLSGDL
-770 AAARDMPVLGA
+770 AAA
-781 ELRAFLRQN
+781 LR
-790 GYDAPDGQPIPA
+790 
-802 EALAKVGAVRMLG
+802 E
-815 SRLYFQLLNEDGYLD
+815 SLNV
-830 WNDELGRM
+830 
-838 WRKDGEELDE
+838 K
-848 ERRNQPTG
+848 ERR
-856 NTLDLTE
+856 
-863 LSGCVNLQYL
+863 V
-873 NLRDVWVSSARA
+873 
-885 LENLPRV
+885 
-892 GTLILDNC
+892 
-900 GVTDDILPVLGS
+900 
-912 LASLDSLKLDNNAL
+912 
-926 TTLEGLQA
+926 
-934 LTNLQEL
+934 
-941 SVACNQITSLAP
+941 
-953 IADLPIGNLNLS
+953 
-965 GIPIASLNEL
+965 
-975 SGGKLVSTIFW
+975 
-986 FDCSPTAGEYSVLA
+986 
-1000 EMKNLVGFT
+1000 
-1009 CAGSVLEERLPQD
+1009 
-1022 FSALANMRNLDYLY
+1022 
-1036 IANCQVKNLD
+1036 
-1046 FASDKPNLK
+1046 
-1055 TFELWDCGITSDML
+1055 
-1069 SGIHDLPAL
+1069 
-1078 EMLNLSYNRITYV
+1078 
-1091 DNLALETMPNLK
+1091 
-1103 TLYLNMNRITG
+1103 
-1114 DQLSSLRDLPNID
+1114 
-1127 FLDLSW
+1127 
-1133 NLITNIDGLA
+1133 
-1143 LDKMPT
+1143 
-1149 LHRLRL
+1149 
-1155 NDNSIQDSEALKNIR
+1155 
-1170 VDVVYTMG
+1170 
-1178 QKDLT
+1178 
-1183 KQWLSEELRTAL
+1183 
-1195 RRHLKLAGGEW
+1195 
-1206 VTQEQLDRIC
+1206 VTQEQLDRIY

-1226 FHTYDGEIDPNADM
+1226 FYTYNGEIDPDADM
-1240 LEWLVSIQRD
+1240 LEWLESIQRD
-1250 AGDYLIFRLEQLGW
+1250 DGDYLIFGLEQLGW
-1264 GGFSDGDFQS
+1264 GDFSDGDFQS
-1274 MSEDEFDLNQLRT
+1274 MSEDEFDLNQLRI

-1297 NRKAVNTDALAGLP
+1297 NRKAINANELAGLP
-1311 LRRLVMVN
+1311 LQRLVMVN
-1319 CGLTDADLVAIGQIG
+1319 CGLTDADLVAIGQIW
-1334 SISDLNLARN
+1334 SIADLNLARN

-1353 DHGFGY
+1353 DHWFGY

-1372 LNDEMNDMW
+1372 LNDEMNCMW

-1449 ATGLEHLLLVGAQAD
+1449 AAGLEHLLLVGAQAD

-1470 NLTKLKYLMVSNC
+1470 NLTNLKYLMVSSC

-1496 TKLEELWLENDGLT
+1496 TKLEELWLESDGLT

-1523 RYLSLWGNDIAEL
+1523 RYLSLWGNDVAEL
-1536 PELNENIMVER
+1536 PELNENITVER

>member
-1 MRCMACKAD
+1 MEDRKLCMHCMARKAD

-85 HTVNVFAGKD
+85 CTVNVFAGKD

-252 KLITGVTPPAAT
+252 KLITGVTSPAAT

-353 RQGGFT
+353 RQGGFP

-468 KDGEELD
+468 KDGEYLD

-500 LNLRDVWVSSA
+500 LNLRDVWVSNVQ
-511 RALEN
+511 ALEN

-611 IFWFDCSPTAGE
+611 IFSFDCSPTAGE

-650 FSALANM
+650 FSVLANM
-657 RNLDYLYIANCQV
+657 RTLDYLYIANCQV

-680 NLKTFELWDCGIT
+680 NLKTLELWDCGIT

-719 DNLALETMPNLK
+719 DNLALDPMPSLK

-747 KSGVRRRHI
+747 KSGVRRKHI
-756 GNQGDPAELLSGDL
+756 GNQGDPSELLSGDL
-770 AAARDMPVLGA
+770 AAA
-781 ELRAFLRQN
+781 LR
-790 GYDAPDGQPIPA
+790 
-802 EALAKVGAVRMLG
+802 E
-815 SRLYFQLLNEDGYLD
+815 SLNV
-830 WNDELGRM
+830 
-838 WRKDGEELDE
+838 K
-848 ERRNQPTG
+848 ERR
-856 NTLDLTE
+856 
-863 LSGCVNLQYL
+863 V
-873 NLRDVWVSSARA
+873 
-885 LENLPRV
+885 
-892 GTLILDNC
+892 
-900 GVTDDILPVLGS
+900 
-912 LASLDSLKLDNNAL
+912 
-926 TTLEGLQA
+926 
-934 LTNLQEL
+934 
-941 SVACNQITSLAP
+941 
-953 IADLPIGNLNLS
+953 
-965 GIPIASLNEL
+965 
-975 SGGKLVSTIFW
+975 
-986 FDCSPTAGEYSVLA
+986 
-1000 EMKNLVGFT
+1000 
-1009 CAGSVLEERLPQD
+1009 
-1022 FSALANMRNLDYLY
+1022 
-1036 IANCQVKNLD
+1036 
-1046 FASDKPNLK
+1046 
-1055 TFELWDCGITSDML
+1055 
-1069 SGIHDLPAL
+1069 
-1078 EMLNLSYNRITYV
+1078 
-1091 DNLALETMPNLK
+1091 
-1103 TLYLNMNRITG
+1103 
-1114 DQLSSLRDLPNID
+1114 
-1127 FLDLSW
+1127 
-1133 NLITNIDGLA
+1133 
-1143 LDKMPT
+1143 
-1149 LHRLRL
+1149 
-1155 NDNSIQDSEALKNIR
+1155 
-1170 VDVVYTMG
+1170 
-1178 QKDLT
+1178 
-1183 KQWLSEELRTAL
+1183 
-1195 RRHLKLAGGEW
+1195 
-1206 VTQEQLDRIC
+1206 VTQEQLDRIY

-1226 FHTYDGEIDPNADM
+1226 FHTYDGEIDPDADM
-1240 LEWLVSIQRD
+1240 LEWLVSIQREE
-1250 AGDYLIFRLEQLGW
+1250 GDYRIFGLEQLERGSL
-1264 GGFSDGDFQS
+1264 SDGDFRE
-1274 MSEDEFDLNQLRT
+1274 MSADEFDLSQLKV

-1311 LRRLVMVN
+1311 LQRLVMVN

-1353 DHGFGY
+1353 DLGFGY

-1403 SLKALWIAGLELDL
+1403 SLKVLWIAGLELDL
-1417 TPLSELKSLE
+1417 TPLSEFKSLRE
-1427 MLRLGDGLNGNRI
+1427 LRLGDGLNGRRI
-1440 NLNLKQLTG
+1440 NLNLEALAG
-1449 ATGLEHLLLVGAQAD
+1449 AAGLEKLTLVGAQVD
-1464 SLDFLK
+1464 SLDFLR
-1470 NLTKLKYLMVSNC
+1470 NLTNLRYLTVSGC
-1483 GVTESMLPALNGL
+1483 GVNESMLPALNEL
-1496 TKLEELWLENDGLT
+1496 TQLEELALENDGLT
-1510 SLNGIQ
+1510 SLDGIP
-1516 FDRLKNL
+1516 FERLTKLWSL
-1523 RYLSLWGNDIAEL
+1523 RIGGNAIETL
-1536 PELNENIMVER
+1536 PALDERVNVQR

>member
-232 SSTGKDGPYSD
+232 STNGKDGSYSD

-468 KDGEELD
+468 EDGEELD

-511 RALEN
+511 QALEN
-516 LPRVGTLILDN
+516 LPRMESLVLDN
-527 CGVTDDILPVLGSL
+527 CGVTDDMLLSIGKLKDLSNLVL
-541 ASLDSLK
+541 
-548 LDNNA
+548 NYNQ

-560 QALTNLQE
+560 QALTNLNNFH
-568 LSVACNQITSLAP
+568 VAFNRISSLESLADISVNGHMNLMGNP
-581 IADLPIGNLN
+581 IQ
-591 LSGIPIASLNEL
+591 SLDEL
-603 SGGKLVST
+603 SGSRFVST
-611 IFWFDCSPTAGE
+611 VIGFEMSPTAE
-623 YSVLA
+623 DYSVVA
-628 EMKNLVG
+628 EMKNLTD
-635 FTCAGSVLEERLPQD
+635 FICAYSMSDERAPLD
-650 FSALANM
+650 FGVLANM

-680 NLKTFELWDCGIT
+680 NLKTLELWDCGIT

-719 DNLALETMPNLK
+719 DNLALDTMPSLK

-747 KSGVRRRHI
+747 KSGVRRKHI

-770 AAARDMPVLGA
+770 AAA
-781 ELRAFLRQN
+781 LR
-790 GYDAPDGQPIPA
+790 
-802 EALAKVGAVRMLG
+802 E
-815 SRLYFQLLNEDGYLD
+815 SLNV
-830 WNDELGRM
+830 
-838 WRKDGEELDE
+838 K
-848 ERRNQPTG
+848 ERR
-856 NTLDLTE
+856 
-863 LSGCVNLQYL
+863 V
-873 NLRDVWVSSARA
+873 
-885 LENLPRV
+885 
-892 GTLILDNC
+892 
-900 GVTDDILPVLGS
+900 
-912 LASLDSLKLDNNAL
+912 
-926 TTLEGLQA
+926 
-934 LTNLQEL
+934 
-941 SVACNQITSLAP
+941 
-953 IADLPIGNLNLS
+953 
-965 GIPIASLNEL
+965 
-975 SGGKLVSTIFW
+975 
-986 FDCSPTAGEYSVLA
+986 
-1000 EMKNLVGFT
+1000 
-1009 CAGSVLEERLPQD
+1009 
-1022 FSALANMRNLDYLY
+1022 
-1036 IANCQVKNLD
+1036 
-1046 FASDKPNLK
+1046 
-1055 TFELWDCGITSDML
+1055 
-1069 SGIHDLPAL
+1069 
-1078 EMLNLSYNRITYV
+1078 
-1091 DNLALETMPNLK
+1091 
-1103 TLYLNMNRITG
+1103 
-1114 DQLSSLRDLPNID
+1114 
-1127 FLDLSW
+1127 
-1133 NLITNIDGLA
+1133 
-1143 LDKMPT
+1143 
-1149 LHRLRL
+1149 
-1155 NDNSIQDSEALKNIR
+1155 
-1170 VDVVYTMG
+1170 
-1178 QKDLT
+1178 
-1183 KQWLSEELRTAL
+1183 
-1195 RRHLKLAGGEW
+1195 

-1226 FHTYDGEIDPNADM
+1226 FHTYDGEIDPDADM

-1250 AGDYLIFRLEQLGW
+1250 AGDYWIFGLEQLGW

-1274 MSEDEFDLNQLRT
+1274 MSEDEFDLNQLRI

-1311 LRRLVMVN
+1311 LQRLVMVN
-1319 CGLTDADLVAIGQIG
+1319 CSLTDADLVAIGQIG

-1353 DHGFGY
+1353 DLGFGY
-1359 LGLAFNDVSDLSA
+1359 LGLAFNDVSDISA

-1403 SLKALWIAGLELDL
+1403 SLKVLWIAGLELDL
-1417 TPLSELKSLE
+1417 TPLSELKSLRE
-1427 MLRLGDGLNGNRI
+1427 LRLGDGLNGRRI
-1440 NLNLKQLTG
+1440 NLNLEALAG
-1449 ATGLEHLLLVGAQAD
+1449 AAGLEKLTLVGAQVD
-1464 SLDFLK
+1464 SLDFLR
-1470 NLTKLKYLMVSNC
+1470 NLTNLRYLTVSSC
-1483 GVTESMLPALNGL
+1483 GVTESMLPALNEL
-1496 TKLEELWLENDGLT
+1496 TQLEELALENDGLT
-1510 SLNGIQ
+1510 SLDGIP
-1516 FDRLKNL
+1516 FERLTKLWSL
-1523 RYLSLWGNDIAEL
+1523 RIGGNAIETL
-1536 PELNENIMVER
+1536 PALDERVNVQR

>member
-1 MRCMACKAD
+1 MEDRKLCMHCMARKAD

-58 GWDLFLHMP
+58 GWDLFLHIP

-85 HTVNVFAGKD
+85 CTVSVFAGKD

-100 LGRDRFFRE
+100 KGRESFFRE

-126 NCFLENGTAY
+126 NCFIENGTAY
-136 IIMEYISGINLGT
+136 IIMEYISGINLGV
-149 YAAQRGGKLGF
+149 YASKRGGKLGF
-160 QETLQLLKTPIQT
+160 EETLRLLETPIRT
-173 LEELHRYSTYH
+173 LNALHGASTYH

-232 SSTGKDGPYSD
+232 STNGKDGSYSD

-264 ERLNADSLVRPTMLG
+264 ERLDADPLVRPTMLG
-279 VKEIS
+279 VKDITTT
-284 QEQEAALMKGMAVQL
+284 QENALMRGLTVQQK
-299 NDRYQTMAEFFHDLY
+299 DRYQTMAEFFYDLY
-314 GYGINDAPLSK
+314 GRGIDDDPNPK
-325 PQPKHRTLLVLLALA
+325 PKPKPKRRALTFIAALLGV
-340 CVALLVGAGILLG
+340 VALVGVGVLLG
-353 RQGGFT
+353 RGGGFLPFPPATET
-359 PAPIEQ
+359 P
-365 ETAEPTEAITAEPT
+365 EPTV
-379 AEPTEAP
+379 
-386 TAEPTETPAAV
+386 TETPAPTVTEMPAPTQAV
-397 ADAARDMPVLGAELR
+397 PDAALNMPVLGAELR

-455 YLDWNDELGRMWR
+455 YLDWNDELDRTWR
-468 KDGEELD
+468 RDGEELD

-500 LNLRDVWVSSA
+500 LNLRDVWVSNVQ
-511 RALEN
+511 ALEN

-591 LSGIPIASLNEL
+591 LSGMPIASLNEL

-680 NLKTFELWDCGIT
+680 NLKTLELWDCGIT

-719 DNLALETMPNLK
+719 DNLALDTMPSLK
-731 TLYLNNNYIHD
+731 TLYLNNNYITS
-742 FRPLI
+742 FAPLL
-747 KSGVRRRHI
+747 KSNVRSRHI
-756 GNQGDPAELLSGDL
+756 HSQSDPSELLSGDL
-770 AAARDMPVLGA
+770 AAA
-781 ELRAFLRQN
+781 LR
-790 GYDAPDGQPIPA
+790 
-802 EALAKVGAVRMLG
+802 E
-815 SRLYFQLLNEDGYLD
+815 SLNV
-830 WNDELGRM
+830 
-838 WRKDGEELDE
+838 K
-848 ERRNQPTG
+848 ERR
-856 NTLDLTE
+856 
-863 LSGCVNLQYL
+863 V
-873 NLRDVWVSSARA
+873 
-885 LENLPRV
+885 
-892 GTLILDNC
+892 
-900 GVTDDILPVLGS
+900 
-912 LASLDSLKLDNNAL
+912 
-926 TTLEGLQA
+926 
-934 LTNLQEL
+934 
-941 SVACNQITSLAP
+941 
-953 IADLPIGNLNLS
+953 
-965 GIPIASLNEL
+965 
-975 SGGKLVSTIFW
+975 
-986 FDCSPTAGEYSVLA
+986 
-1000 EMKNLVGFT
+1000 
-1009 CAGSVLEERLPQD
+1009 
-1022 FSALANMRNLDYLY
+1022 
-1036 IANCQVKNLD
+1036 
-1046 FASDKPNLK
+1046 
-1055 TFELWDCGITSDML
+1055 
-1069 SGIHDLPAL
+1069 
-1078 EMLNLSYNRITYV
+1078 
-1091 DNLALETMPNLK
+1091 
-1103 TLYLNMNRITG
+1103 
-1114 DQLSSLRDLPNID
+1114 
-1127 FLDLSW
+1127 
-1133 NLITNIDGLA
+1133 
-1143 LDKMPT
+1143 
-1149 LHRLRL
+1149 
-1155 NDNSIQDSEALKNIR
+1155 
-1170 VDVVYTMG
+1170 
-1178 QKDLT
+1178 
-1183 KQWLSEELRTAL
+1183 
-1195 RRHLKLAGGEW
+1195 

-1240 LEWLVSIQRD
+1240 LEWLVSIQREE
-1250 AGDYLIFRLEQLGW
+1250 GDYRIFGLEQLERGSL
-1264 GGFSDGDFQS
+1264 SDGDFRE
-1274 MSEDEFDLNQLRT
+1274 MSADEFDLSQLKV

-1311 LRRLVMVN
+1311 LQRLVMVN
-1319 CGLTDADLVAIGQIG
+1319 CGLTDADLVVIGQIG

-1403 SLKALWIAGLELDL
+1403 SLKVLWIAGLELDL

-1496 TKLEELWLENDGLT
+1496 AKLEELWLENDGLT

-1516 FDRLKNL
+1516 FDRLNNL

>member
-1 MRCMACKAD
+1 MEDRKLCMRCMARKAD

-314 GYGINDAPLSK
+314 GYGINDAPPSK

-353 RQGGFT
+353 RQGGFP

-365 ETAEPTEAITAEPT
+365 ATAEPMEAITAEPT

-419 YDAPDGQPIPA
+419 YDAPDGQLIPA

-500 LNLRDVWVSSA
+500 LNLRDVWVSNVQ
-511 RALEN
+511 ALEN

-560 QALTNLQE
+560 QALTDLQE

-611 IFWFDCSPTAGE
+611 IFSFDCSPTAGE

-680 NLKTFELWDCGIT
+680 NLKTLELWDCGIT

-742 FRPLI
+742 FRPMI
-747 KSGVRRRHI
+747 KSGVRRKHI

-770 AAARDMPVLGA
+770 AAA
-781 ELRAFLRQN
+781 LR
-790 GYDAPDGQPIPA
+790 
-802 EALAKVGAVRMLG
+802 E
-815 SRLYFQLLNEDGYLD
+815 SLNV
-830 WNDELGRM
+830 
-838 WRKDGEELDE
+838 K
-848 ERRNQPTG
+848 ERR
-856 NTLDLTE
+856 
-863 LSGCVNLQYL
+863 
-873 NLRDVWVSSARA
+873 
-885 LENLPRV
+885 
-892 GTLILDNC
+892 I
-900 GVTDDILPVLGS
+900 
-912 LASLDSLKLDNNAL
+912 
-926 TTLEGLQA
+926 
-934 LTNLQEL
+934 
-941 SVACNQITSLAP
+941 
-953 IADLPIGNLNLS
+953 
-965 GIPIASLNEL
+965 
-975 SGGKLVSTIFW
+975 
-986 FDCSPTAGEYSVLA
+986 
-1000 EMKNLVGFT
+1000 
-1009 CAGSVLEERLPQD
+1009 
-1022 FSALANMRNLDYLY
+1022 
-1036 IANCQVKNLD
+1036 
-1046 FASDKPNLK
+1046 
-1055 TFELWDCGITSDML
+1055 
-1069 SGIHDLPAL
+1069 
-1078 EMLNLSYNRITYV
+1078 
-1091 DNLALETMPNLK
+1091 
-1103 TLYLNMNRITG
+1103 
-1114 DQLSSLRDLPNID
+1114 
-1127 FLDLSW
+1127 
-1133 NLITNIDGLA
+1133 
-1143 LDKMPT
+1143 
-1149 LHRLRL
+1149 
-1155 NDNSIQDSEALKNIR
+1155 
-1170 VDVVYTMG
+1170 
-1178 QKDLT
+1178 
-1183 KQWLSEELRTAL
+1183 
-1195 RRHLKLAGGEW
+1195 

-1226 FHTYDGEIDPNADM
+1226 FHAYNGEIDPDADM
-1240 LEWLVSIQRD
+1240 LEWLVSIQREE
-1250 AGDYLIFRLEQLGW
+1250 GDYRIFGLEQLERGSL
-1264 GGFSDGDFQS
+1264 SDGDFRE
-1274 MSEDEFDLNQLRT
+1274 MSADEFDLSQLKV

-1297 NRKAVNTDALAGLP
+1297 NRKAVNADALAGLP

-1353 DHGFGY
+1353 DLGFGY

-1403 SLKALWIAGLELDL
+1403 SLKVLWIAGLELDL
-1417 TPLSELKSLE
+1417 TPLSEFKSLRE
-1427 MLRLGDGLNGNRI
+1427 LRLGDGLNGNRI

-1470 NLTKLKYLMVSNC
+1470 NLTKLKYLMVSSC

-1496 TKLEELWLENDGLT
+1496 TKLEQLWLENDGLT

-1516 FDRLKNL
+1516 FDRLNNL

>member
-1 MRCMACKAD
+1 MRCMARKAD

-353 RQGGFT
+353 RQGGFL

-468 KDGEELD
+468 KDGEALD

-500 LNLRDVWVSSA
+500 LNLRDVWVSNVQ
-511 RALEN
+511 ALEN

-541 ASLDSLK
+541 VSLGSLS

-553 LTTLEGL
+553 LTTLEGMQTL
-560 QALTNLQE
+560 ANLVGF
-568 LSVACNQITSLAP
+568 SATFNQISSLAP
-581 IADLPIGNLN
+581 IYDLSIGI
-591 LSGIPIASLNEL
+591 LSMEGNPIASLNEL
-603 SGGKLVST
+603 SGGNLVST
-611 IFWFDCSPTAGE
+611 IFWFECSPTAGD

-628 EMKNLVG
+628 EMTNLERFV
-635 FTCAGSVLEERLPQD
+635 CYASLSEERLPQD
-650 FSALANM
+650 FSGLANAKK
-657 RNLDYLYIANCQV
+657 LDHLYIANCQV

-747 KSGVRRRHI
+747 KSGVRRKHI

-770 AAARDMPVLGA
+770 AAA
-781 ELRAFLRQN
+781 LR
-790 GYDAPDGQPIPA
+790 
-802 EALAKVGAVRMLG
+802 E
-815 SRLYFQLLNEDGYLD
+815 SLNV
-830 WNDELGRM
+830 
-838 WRKDGEELDE
+838 K
-848 ERRNQPTG
+848 ERR
-856 NTLDLTE
+856 
-863 LSGCVNLQYL
+863 V
-873 NLRDVWVSSARA
+873 
-885 LENLPRV
+885 
-892 GTLILDNC
+892 
-900 GVTDDILPVLGS
+900 
-912 LASLDSLKLDNNAL
+912 
-926 TTLEGLQA
+926 
-934 LTNLQEL
+934 
-941 SVACNQITSLAP
+941 
-953 IADLPIGNLNLS
+953 
-965 GIPIASLNEL
+965 
-975 SGGKLVSTIFW
+975 
-986 FDCSPTAGEYSVLA
+986 
-1000 EMKNLVGFT
+1000 
-1009 CAGSVLEERLPQD
+1009 
-1022 FSALANMRNLDYLY
+1022 
-1036 IANCQVKNLD
+1036 
-1046 FASDKPNLK
+1046 
-1055 TFELWDCGITSDML
+1055 
-1069 SGIHDLPAL
+1069 
-1078 EMLNLSYNRITYV
+1078 
-1091 DNLALETMPNLK
+1091 
-1103 TLYLNMNRITG
+1103 
-1114 DQLSSLRDLPNID
+1114 
-1127 FLDLSW
+1127 
-1133 NLITNIDGLA
+1133 
-1143 LDKMPT
+1143 
-1149 LHRLRL
+1149 
-1155 NDNSIQDSEALKNIR
+1155 
-1170 VDVVYTMG
+1170 
-1178 QKDLT
+1178 
-1183 KQWLSEELRTAL
+1183 
-1195 RRHLKLAGGEW
+1195 

-1226 FHTYDGEIDPNADM
+1226 FHTYDGEIDPDADM

-1250 AGDYLIFRLEQLGW
+1250 AGDYWIFGLEQLGW

-1274 MSEDEFDLNQLRT
+1274 MSEDEFDLSQLKV

-1353 DHGFGY
+1353 DLGFGY

-1403 SLKALWIAGLELDL
+1403 SLKVLWIAGLELDL

-1496 TKLEELWLENDGLT
+1496 AKLEELWLENDGLT

-1516 FDRLKNL
+1516 FDRLNNL

>member
-1 MRCMACKAD
+1 MEDRKLCMRCMACKAD

-353 RQGGFT
+353 RQGGFL

-475 EERRNQPTGNTL
+475 EDRRNQPTGNTL

-516 LPRVGTLILDN
+516 LPRMESLVLDN
-527 CGVTDDILPVLGSL
+527 CGVTDDMLPSIGKLKDLSNLVL
-541 ASLDSLK
+541 
-548 LDNNA
+548 NYNQ

-560 QALTNLQE
+560 QALTNLNNFH
-568 LSVACNQITSLAP
+568 VAFNRISSLESLADISVNGHMNLMGNP
-581 IADLPIGNLN
+581 IQ
-591 LSGIPIASLNEL
+591 SLDEL
-603 SGGKLVST
+603 SGSRFVST
-611 IFWFDCSPTAGE
+611 VIGFEMSPTAE
-623 YSVLA
+623 DYSVVA
-628 EMKNLVG
+628 EMKNLTG
-635 FTCAGSVLEERLPQD
+635 FICAYSMSDERAPLD

-680 NLKTFELWDCGIT
+680 NLKTLELWDCGIT

-719 DNLALETMPNLK
+719 DNLALDTMPSLK

-770 AAARDMPVLGA
+770 AAA
-781 ELRAFLRQN
+781 LR
-790 GYDAPDGQPIPA
+790 
-802 EALAKVGAVRMLG
+802 E
-815 SRLYFQLLNEDGYLD
+815 SLNV
-830 WNDELGRM
+830 
-838 WRKDGEELDE
+838 K
-848 ERRNQPTG
+848 ERR
-856 NTLDLTE
+856 
-863 LSGCVNLQYL
+863 V
-873 NLRDVWVSSARA
+873 
-885 LENLPRV
+885 
-892 GTLILDNC
+892 
-900 GVTDDILPVLGS
+900 
-912 LASLDSLKLDNNAL
+912 
-926 TTLEGLQA
+926 
-934 LTNLQEL
+934 
-941 SVACNQITSLAP
+941 
-953 IADLPIGNLNLS
+953 
-965 GIPIASLNEL
+965 
-975 SGGKLVSTIFW
+975 
-986 FDCSPTAGEYSVLA
+986 
-1000 EMKNLVGFT
+1000 
-1009 CAGSVLEERLPQD
+1009 
-1022 FSALANMRNLDYLY
+1022 
-1036 IANCQVKNLD
+1036 
-1046 FASDKPNLK
+1046 
-1055 TFELWDCGITSDML
+1055 
-1069 SGIHDLPAL
+1069 
-1078 EMLNLSYNRITYV
+1078 
-1091 DNLALETMPNLK
+1091 
-1103 TLYLNMNRITG
+1103 
-1114 DQLSSLRDLPNID
+1114 
-1127 FLDLSW
+1127 
-1133 NLITNIDGLA
+1133 
-1143 LDKMPT
+1143 
-1149 LHRLRL
+1149 
-1155 NDNSIQDSEALKNIR
+1155 
-1170 VDVVYTMG
+1170 
-1178 QKDLT
+1178 
-1183 KQWLSEELRTAL
+1183 
-1195 RRHLKLAGGEW
+1195 

-1250 AGDYLIFRLEQLGW
+1250 TGDYWIFGLEQLERGSL
-1264 GGFSDGDFQS
+1264 SDGDFRE
-1274 MSEDEFDLNQLRT
+1274 MSADEFDLSQLKV

-1311 LRRLVMVN
+1311 LQRLVMVN

-1353 DHGFGY
+1353 DLGFGY
-1359 LGLAFNDVSDLSA
+1359 LGLAFNDVSDISA

-1403 SLKALWIAGLELDL
+1403 SLEVLWIAGLELDL
-1417 TPLSELKSLE
+1417 TPLSEFKSLRE
-1427 MLRLGDGLNGNRI
+1427 LRLGDGLNGRRI
-1440 NLNLKQLTG
+1440 NLNLEALAG
-1449 ATGLEHLLLVGAQAD
+1449 AAGLEKLTLVGAQAD

-1470 NLTKLKYLMVSNC
+1470 NLTKLKYLMVSSC

-1496 TKLEELWLENDGLT
+1496 TKLEQLWLENDGLT

-1516 FDRLKNL
+1516 FDRLNNL

>member
-314 GYGINDAPLSK
+314 GYGINDAPPSK
-325 PQPKHRTLLVLLALA
+325 PQPKHHRTLLVLLALA

-353 RQGGFT
+353 RQGGFP

-365 ETAEPTEAITAEPT
+365 ATAEPTEAITAEPT

-475 EERRNQPTGNTL
+475 EDRRNQPTGNTL

-500 LNLRDVWVSSA
+500 LNLRDVWVSNVQ
-511 RALEN
+511 ALEN

-680 NLKTFELWDCGIT
+680 NLKTLELWDCGIT

-719 DNLALETMPNLK
+719 DNLALETMPSLK

-747 KSGVRRRHI
+747 KSGVRRKHI

-770 AAARDMPVLGA
+770 AAA
-781 ELRAFLRQN
+781 LR
-790 GYDAPDGQPIPA
+790 
-802 EALAKVGAVRMLG
+802 E
-815 SRLYFQLLNEDGYLD
+815 SLNV
-830 WNDELGRM
+830 
-838 WRKDGEELDE
+838 K
-848 ERRNQPTG
+848 ERR
-856 NTLDLTE
+856 
-863 LSGCVNLQYL
+863 V
-873 NLRDVWVSSARA
+873 
-885 LENLPRV
+885 
-892 GTLILDNC
+892 
-900 GVTDDILPVLGS
+900 
-912 LASLDSLKLDNNAL
+912 
-926 TTLEGLQA
+926 
-934 LTNLQEL
+934 
-941 SVACNQITSLAP
+941 
-953 IADLPIGNLNLS
+953 
-965 GIPIASLNEL
+965 
-975 SGGKLVSTIFW
+975 
-986 FDCSPTAGEYSVLA
+986 
-1000 EMKNLVGFT
+1000 
-1009 CAGSVLEERLPQD
+1009 
-1022 FSALANMRNLDYLY
+1022 
-1036 IANCQVKNLD
+1036 
-1046 FASDKPNLK
+1046 
-1055 TFELWDCGITSDML
+1055 
-1069 SGIHDLPAL
+1069 
-1078 EMLNLSYNRITYV
+1078 
-1091 DNLALETMPNLK
+1091 
-1103 TLYLNMNRITG
+1103 
-1114 DQLSSLRDLPNID
+1114 
-1127 FLDLSW
+1127 
-1133 NLITNIDGLA
+1133 
-1143 LDKMPT
+1143 
-1149 LHRLRL
+1149 
-1155 NDNSIQDSEALKNIR
+1155 
-1170 VDVVYTMG
+1170 
-1178 QKDLT
+1178 
-1183 KQWLSEELRTAL
+1183 
-1195 RRHLKLAGGEW
+1195 
-1206 VTQEQLDRIC
+1206 VTQEQLDRIY

-1250 AGDYLIFRLEQLGW
+1250 AGDYWIFGLEQLGW

-1274 MSEDEFDLNQLRT
+1274 MSEDEFDLNQLRI

-1311 LRRLVMVN
+1311 LQRLVMVN

-1353 DHGFGY
+1353 NLGFGY

-1403 SLKALWIAGLELDL
+1403 SLKVLWIAGLELDL

>member
-1 MRCMACKAD
+1 MEDRKLCMRCMARKAD

-20 IERDFV
+20 IERDFI

-189 ENLMLSKT
+189 ENLMFSKT

-500 LNLRDVWVSSA
+500 LNLRDVWVSSVQ
-511 RALEN
+511 ALEN

-560 QALTNLQE
+560 QALTDLQE

-611 IFWFDCSPTAGE
+611 ILWFDCSPTAGE

-650 FSALANM
+650 FGALANM

-680 NLKTFELWDCGIT
+680 NLKTLELWDCGIT

-747 KSGVRRRHI
+747 KSGVRRKHI

-770 AAARDMPVLGA
+770 AAA
-781 ELRAFLRQN
+781 LR
-790 GYDAPDGQPIPA
+790 
-802 EALAKVGAVRMLG
+802 E
-815 SRLYFQLLNEDGYLD
+815 
-830 WNDELGRM
+830 
-838 WRKDGEELDE
+838 
-848 ERRNQPTG
+848 
-856 NTLDLTE
+856 
-863 LSGCVNLQYL
+863 
-873 NLRDVWVSSARA
+873 
-885 LENLPRV
+885 
-892 GTLILDNC
+892 
-900 GVTDDILPVLGS
+900 
-912 LASLDSLKLDNNAL
+912 
-926 TTLEGLQA
+926 
-934 LTNLQEL
+934 
-941 SVACNQITSLAP
+941 
-953 IADLPIGNLNLS
+953 
-965 GIPIASLNEL
+965 SLNV
-975 SGGKLVSTIFW
+975 K
-986 FDCSPTAGEYSVLA
+986 
-1000 EMKNLVGFT
+1000 
-1009 CAGSVLEERLPQD
+1009 ERG
-1022 FSALANMRNLDYLY
+1022 
-1036 IANCQVKNLD
+1036 V
-1046 FASDKPNLK
+1046 
-1055 TFELWDCGITSDML
+1055 
-1069 SGIHDLPAL
+1069 
-1078 EMLNLSYNRITYV
+1078 
-1091 DNLALETMPNLK
+1091 
-1103 TLYLNMNRITG
+1103 
-1114 DQLSSLRDLPNID
+1114 
-1127 FLDLSW
+1127 
-1133 NLITNIDGLA
+1133 
-1143 LDKMPT
+1143 
-1149 LHRLRL
+1149 
-1155 NDNSIQDSEALKNIR
+1155 
-1170 VDVVYTMG
+1170 
-1178 QKDLT
+1178 
-1183 KQWLSEELRTAL
+1183 
-1195 RRHLKLAGGEW
+1195 

-1240 LEWLVSIQRD
+1240 LEWLVSIQREE
-1250 AGDYLIFRLEQLGW
+1250 GDYWIFGLEQLGW

-1274 MSEDEFDLNQLRT
+1274 MSEDEFDLNQLRI

-1311 LRRLVMVN
+1311 LQRLVMVN

-1353 DHGFGY
+1353 DLGFGY

-1403 SLKALWIAGLELDL
+1403 SLKVLWIAGLELDL
-1417 TPLSELKSLE
+1417 TPLSEFKSLRE
-1427 MLRLGDGLNGNRI
+1427 LRLGDGLNGRRI
-1440 NLNLKQLTG
+1440 NLNLEALAG
-1449 ATGLEHLLLVGAQAD
+1449 AAGLEKLTLVGAQVD

-1470 NLTKLKYLMVSNC
+1470 NLTKLKYLMVSSC
-1483 GVTESMLPALNGL
+1483 GVTESMLPALNEL
-1496 TKLEELWLENDGLT
+1496 MQLEELALENDGLT
-1510 SLNGIQ
+1510 SLDGIP
-1516 FDRLKNL
+1516 FERLTKLWSL
-1523 RYLSLWGNDIAEL
+1523 RIGGNAIETL
-1536 PELNENIMVER
+1536 PALDERVNVQR

>member
-1 MRCMACKAD
+1 MEDRKLCMHCMARKAD

-58 GWDLFLHMP
+58 GWDLFLHIP

-85 HTVNVFAGKD
+85 CTVSVFAGKD

-100 LGRDRFFRE
+100 KGRESFFRE

-126 NCFLENGTAY
+126 NCFIENGTAY
-136 IIMEYISGINLGT
+136 IIMEYISGINLGV
-149 YAAQRGGKLGF
+149 YASKRGGKLGF
-160 QETLQLLKTPIQT
+160 EETLRLLETPIRT
-173 LEELHRYSTYH
+173 LNALHGASTYH

-232 SSTGKDGPYSD
+232 STNGKDGSYSD

-264 ERLNADSLVRPTMLG
+264 ERLDADPLVRPTMLG
-279 VKEIS
+279 VKDITTT
-284 QEQEAALMKGMAVQL
+284 QENALMRGLTVQQK
-299 NDRYQTMAEFFHDLY
+299 DRYQTMAEFFYDLY
-314 GYGINDAPLSK
+314 GRGIDDDPNPK
-325 PQPKHRTLLVLLALA
+325 PKPKPKRRALTFIAALLGV
-340 CVALLVGAGILLG
+340 VALVGVGVLLG
-353 RQGGFT
+353 RGGNFLPFPSATKT
-359 PAPIEQ
+359 P
-365 ETAEPTEAITAEPT
+365 EPTV
-379 AEPTEAP
+379 
-386 TAEPTETPAAV
+386 TETPVPTQAVPGAALN
-397 ADAARDMPVLGAELR
+397 MPVLGAELR

-430 EALAKVGAVRMLGS
+430 EALAKVGAVRMFGS
-444 RLYFQLLNEDG
+444 RLYFQLLNDDG
-455 YLDWNDELGRMWR
+455 MLDWNDELDRTWR
-468 KDGEELD
+468 RDGEELD

-500 LNLRDVWVSSA
+500 LNLRDVWVSSVQ
-511 RALEN
+511 ALEN
-516 LPRVGTLILDN
+516 LPRVETLILDN

-541 ASLDSLK
+541 VSLGSLS

-553 LTTLEGL
+553 LTTLEGMQTL
-560 QALTNLQE
+560 ANLVGF
-568 LSVACNQITSLAP
+568 SATFNQISSLAP
-581 IADLPIGNLN
+581 IYDLSIGI
-591 LSGIPIASLNEL
+591 LSMEGNPIASLNEL
-603 SGGKLVST
+603 SGGNLVST
-611 IFWFDCSPTAGE
+611 IFWFECSPTAGD

-628 EMKNLVG
+628 EMTNLERFV
-635 FTCAGSVLEERLPQD
+635 CYASLSEERLPQD

-680 NLKTFELWDCGIT
+680 NLKTLELWDCGIT

-731 TLYLNNNYIHD
+731 TLYLNNNYITS
-742 FRPLI
+742 FAPLL
-747 KSGVRRRHI
+747 KSNVRSRHI
-756 GNQGDPAELLSGDL
+756 HSQIDPSELLSGDL
-770 AAARDMPVLGA
+770 AAA
-781 ELRAFLRQN
+781 LR
-790 GYDAPDGQPIPA
+790 
-802 EALAKVGAVRMLG
+802 E
-815 SRLYFQLLNEDGYLD
+815 SLNV
-830 WNDELGRM
+830 
-838 WRKDGEELDE
+838 K
-848 ERRNQPTG
+848 ERR
-856 NTLDLTE
+856 
-863 LSGCVNLQYL
+863 V
-873 NLRDVWVSSARA
+873 
-885 LENLPRV
+885 
-892 GTLILDNC
+892 
-900 GVTDDILPVLGS
+900 
-912 LASLDSLKLDNNAL
+912 
-926 TTLEGLQA
+926 
-934 LTNLQEL
+934 
-941 SVACNQITSLAP
+941 
-953 IADLPIGNLNLS
+953 
-965 GIPIASLNEL
+965 
-975 SGGKLVSTIFW
+975 
-986 FDCSPTAGEYSVLA
+986 
-1000 EMKNLVGFT
+1000 
-1009 CAGSVLEERLPQD
+1009 
-1022 FSALANMRNLDYLY
+1022 
-1036 IANCQVKNLD
+1036 
-1046 FASDKPNLK
+1046 
-1055 TFELWDCGITSDML
+1055 
-1069 SGIHDLPAL
+1069 
-1078 EMLNLSYNRITYV
+1078 
-1091 DNLALETMPNLK
+1091 
-1103 TLYLNMNRITG
+1103 
-1114 DQLSSLRDLPNID
+1114 
-1127 FLDLSW
+1127 
-1133 NLITNIDGLA
+1133 
-1143 LDKMPT
+1143 
-1149 LHRLRL
+1149 
-1155 NDNSIQDSEALKNIR
+1155 
-1170 VDVVYTMG
+1170 
-1178 QKDLT
+1178 
-1183 KQWLSEELRTAL
+1183 
-1195 RRHLKLAGGEW
+1195 

-1226 FHTYDGEIDPNADM
+1226 FYTYDGEIDPDADM
-1240 LEWLVSIQRD
+1240 LEWLESIQRD
-1250 AGDYLIFRLEQLGW
+1250 AGDYWIFGLEQLGW

-1274 MSEDEFDLNQLRT
+1274 MSEDEFDLSQLKV

-1353 DHGFGY
+1353 DLGFGY

-1403 SLKALWIAGLELDL
+1403 SLEVLWIAGLELDL
-1417 TPLSELKSLE
+1417 TPLSEFKSLRE
-1427 MLRLGDGLNGNRI
+1427 LRLGDGLNGRRI
-1440 NLNLKQLTG
+1440 NLNLEALAG
-1449 ATGLEHLLLVGAQAD
+1449 AAGLEKLTLVGAQVD
-1464 SLDFLK
+1464 SLDFLR
-1470 NLTKLKYLMVSNC
+1470 NLTNLRYLTVSGC
-1483 GVTESMLPALNGL
+1483 GVNESMLPALNEL
-1496 TKLEELWLENDGLT
+1496 TQLEELALENDGLT
-1510 SLNGIQ
+1510 SLDGIP
-1516 FDRLKNL
+1516 FERLTKLWSL
-1523 RYLSLWGNDIAEL
+1523 RIGGNAIETL
-1536 PELNENIMVER
+1536 PALDERVNVQR

>member
-1 MRCMACKAD
+1 MEDRKLCMRCMACKAD

-85 HTVNVFAGKD
+85 CTVSVFAGKD

-100 LGRDRFFRE
+100 KGRESFFRE

-126 NCFLENGTAY
+126 NCFIENGTAY
-136 IIMEYISGINLGT
+136 IIMEYISGINLGV
-149 YAAQRGGKLGF
+149 YASKRGGKLGF
-160 QETLQLLKTPIQT
+160 EETLRLLETPIRT
-173 LEELHRYSTYH
+173 LNALHGASTYH

-232 SSTGKDGPYSD
+232 STNGKDGSYSD

-264 ERLNADSLVRPTMLG
+264 ERLDADPLVRPTMLG
-279 VKEIS
+279 VKDITTT
-284 QEQEAALMKGMAVQL
+284 QENALMRGLTVQQK
-299 NDRYQTMAEFFHDLY
+299 DRYQTMAEFFYDLY
-314 GYGINDAPLSK
+314 GRGIDDDPNPK
-325 PQPKHRTLLVLLALA
+325 PKPKPKRRALTFIAALLGV
-340 CVALLVGAGILLG
+340 VALVGVGVLLG
-353 RQGGFT
+353 RGGNFL
-359 PAPIEQ
+359 PFPSA
-365 ETAEPTEAITAEPT
+365 
-379 AEPTEAP
+379 
-386 TAEPTETPAAV
+386 TETPAPTVTETPVLTVTETPEPTQAV
-397 ADAARDMPVLGAELR
+397 PDAALNMPVLGTELR

-475 EERRNQPTGNTL
+475 EDRRNQPTGNTL

-500 LNLRDVWVSSA
+500 LNLRDVWVSNVQ
-511 RALEN
+511 ALEN

-560 QALTNLQE
+560 QALTDLQE

-611 IFWFDCSPTAGE
+611 IFSFDCSPTAGE

-680 NLKTFELWDCGIT
+680 NLKTLELWDCGIT

-731 TLYLNNNYIHD
+731 TLYLNNNYITS
-742 FRPLI
+742 FAPLL
-747 KSGVRRRHI
+747 KSNVRSRHI
-756 GNQGDPAELLSGDL
+756 HSQSDPSELLSGDL
-770 AAARDMPVLGA
+770 AAA
-781 ELRAFLRQN
+781 LR
-790 GYDAPDGQPIPA
+790 
-802 EALAKVGAVRMLG
+802 E
-815 SRLYFQLLNEDGYLD
+815 SLNV
-830 WNDELGRM
+830 
-838 WRKDGEELDE
+838 K
-848 ERRNQPTG
+848 ERR
-856 NTLDLTE
+856 
-863 LSGCVNLQYL
+863 V
-873 NLRDVWVSSARA
+873 
-885 LENLPRV
+885 
-892 GTLILDNC
+892 
-900 GVTDDILPVLGS
+900 
-912 LASLDSLKLDNNAL
+912 
-926 TTLEGLQA
+926 
-934 LTNLQEL
+934 
-941 SVACNQITSLAP
+941 
-953 IADLPIGNLNLS
+953 
-965 GIPIASLNEL
+965 
-975 SGGKLVSTIFW
+975 
-986 FDCSPTAGEYSVLA
+986 
-1000 EMKNLVGFT
+1000 
-1009 CAGSVLEERLPQD
+1009 
-1022 FSALANMRNLDYLY
+1022 
-1036 IANCQVKNLD
+1036 
-1046 FASDKPNLK
+1046 
-1055 TFELWDCGITSDML
+1055 
-1069 SGIHDLPAL
+1069 
-1078 EMLNLSYNRITYV
+1078 
-1091 DNLALETMPNLK
+1091 
-1103 TLYLNMNRITG
+1103 
-1114 DQLSSLRDLPNID
+1114 
-1127 FLDLSW
+1127 
-1133 NLITNIDGLA
+1133 
-1143 LDKMPT
+1143 
-1149 LHRLRL
+1149 
-1155 NDNSIQDSEALKNIR
+1155 
-1170 VDVVYTMG
+1170 
-1178 QKDLT
+1178 
-1183 KQWLSEELRTAL
+1183 
-1195 RRHLKLAGGEW
+1195 

-1226 FHTYDGEIDPNADM
+1226 FHAYNGEIDPDADM

-1274 MSEDEFDLNQLRT
+1274 MSEDEFDLNQLRI

>member
-1 MRCMACKAD
+1 MRCMARKAD

-58 GWDLFLHMP
+58 GWDLFLHIP

-85 HTVNVFAGKD
+85 CTVSVFAGKD

-100 LGRDRFFRE
+100 KGRESFFRE

-126 NCFLENGTAY
+126 NCFIENGTAY
-136 IIMEYISGINLGT
+136 IIMEYISGINLGV
-149 YAAQRGGKLGF
+149 YASKRGGKLGF
-160 QETLQLLKTPIQT
+160 EETLRLLETPIRT
-173 LEELHRYSTYH
+173 LNALHGASTYH

-232 SSTGKDGPYSD
+232 STNGKDGSYSD

-264 ERLNADSLVRPTMLG
+264 ERLDADPLVRPTMLG
-279 VKEIS
+279 VKDITTT
-284 QEQEAALMKGMAVQL
+284 QENALMRGLTVQQK
-299 NDRYQTMAEFFHDLY
+299 DRYQTMAEFFYDLY
-314 GYGINDAPLSK
+314 GRGIDDDPNPK
-325 PQPKHRTLLVLLALA
+325 PKPKPKRRALTFIAALLGV
-340 CVALLVGAGILLG
+340 VALVGVGVLLG
-353 RQGGFT
+353 RGGNFLPFT
-359 PAPIEQ
+359 FV
-365 ETAEPTEAITAEPT
+365 
-379 AEPTEAP
+379 
-386 TAEPTETPAAV
+386 TETPAPTVTETPVPTQAV
-397 ADAARDMPVLGAELR
+397 PGAALNMPVLGAELR

-500 LNLRDVWVSSA
+500 LNLRDVWVSNVQ
-511 RALEN
+511 ALEN

-560 QALTNLQE
+560 QALTDLQE

-657 RNLDYLYIANCQV
+657 RTLDYLYIANCQV

-680 NLKTFELWDCGIT
+680 NLKTLELWDCGIT

-714 RITYV
+714 RITSI
-719 DNLALETMPNLK
+719 DNLALDTMPNLK
-731 TLYLNNNYIHD
+731 TLYLNNNYITS
-742 FRPLI
+742 FAPLL
-747 KSGVRRRHI
+747 KSNVRSRHI
-756 GNQGDPAELLSGDL
+756 HSQSDPSELLSGDL
-770 AAARDMPVLGA
+770 AAA
-781 ELRAFLRQN
+781 LR
-790 GYDAPDGQPIPA
+790 
-802 EALAKVGAVRMLG
+802 E
-815 SRLYFQLLNEDGYLD
+815 SLNV
-830 WNDELGRM
+830 
-838 WRKDGEELDE
+838 K
-848 ERRNQPTG
+848 ERR
-856 NTLDLTE
+856 
-863 LSGCVNLQYL
+863 V
-873 NLRDVWVSSARA
+873 
-885 LENLPRV
+885 
-892 GTLILDNC
+892 
-900 GVTDDILPVLGS
+900 
-912 LASLDSLKLDNNAL
+912 
-926 TTLEGLQA
+926 
-934 LTNLQEL
+934 
-941 SVACNQITSLAP
+941 
-953 IADLPIGNLNLS
+953 
-965 GIPIASLNEL
+965 
-975 SGGKLVSTIFW
+975 
-986 FDCSPTAGEYSVLA
+986 
-1000 EMKNLVGFT
+1000 
-1009 CAGSVLEERLPQD
+1009 
-1022 FSALANMRNLDYLY
+1022 
-1036 IANCQVKNLD
+1036 
-1046 FASDKPNLK
+1046 
-1055 TFELWDCGITSDML
+1055 
-1069 SGIHDLPAL
+1069 
-1078 EMLNLSYNRITYV
+1078 
-1091 DNLALETMPNLK
+1091 
-1103 TLYLNMNRITG
+1103 
-1114 DQLSSLRDLPNID
+1114 
-1127 FLDLSW
+1127 
-1133 NLITNIDGLA
+1133 
-1143 LDKMPT
+1143 
-1149 LHRLRL
+1149 
-1155 NDNSIQDSEALKNIR
+1155 
-1170 VDVVYTMG
+1170 
-1178 QKDLT
+1178 
-1183 KQWLSEELRTAL
+1183 
-1195 RRHLKLAGGEW
+1195 

-1216 ALTVVNGEVT
+1216 ALTVENGEVT
-1226 FHTYDGEIDPNADM
+1226 FHTYDGEIDPDADM
-1240 LEWLVSIQRD
+1240 LEWLVSIQREE
-1250 AGDYLIFRLEQLGW
+1250 GDYRIFGLEQLERGSL
-1264 GGFSDGDFQS
+1264 SDGDFRE
-1274 MSEDEFDLNQLRT
+1274 MSADEFDLSQLKV

-1353 DHGFGY
+1353 DLGFGY

-1403 SLKALWIAGLELDL
+1403 SLKVLWIAGLELDL
-1417 TPLSELKSLE
+1417 TPLSEFKSLRE
-1427 MLRLGDGLNGNRI
+1427 LRLGDGLNGRRI
-1440 NLNLKQLTG
+1440 NLNLEALAG
-1449 ATGLEHLLLVGAQAD
+1449 AAGLEKLTLVGAQVD
-1464 SLDFLK
+1464 SLDFLR
-1470 NLTKLKYLMVSNC
+1470 NLTNLRYLTVSGC
-1483 GVTESMLPALNGL
+1483 GVNESMLPALNEL

>member
-1 MRCMACKAD
+1 MEDRKLCMRCMACKAD

-85 HTVNVFAGKD
+85 CTVSVFAGKD

-100 LGRDRFFRE
+100 KGRESFFRE

-126 NCFLENGTAY
+126 NCFIENGTAY
-136 IIMEYISGINLGT
+136 IIMEYISGINLGV
-149 YAAQRGGKLGF
+149 YASKRGGKLGF
-160 QETLQLLKTPIQT
+160 EETLRLLETPIRT
-173 LEELHRYSTYH
+173 LNALHGASTYH

-232 SSTGKDGPYSD
+232 STNGKDGSYSD

-264 ERLNADSLVRPTMLG
+264 ERLDADPLVRPTMLG
-279 VKEIS
+279 VKDITTT
-284 QEQEAALMKGMAVQL
+284 QENALMRGLTVQQK
-299 NDRYQTMAEFFHDLY
+299 DRYQTMAEFFYDLY
-314 GYGINDAPLSK
+314 GRGIDDDLNPK
-325 PQPKHRTLLVLLALA
+325 PKPKPKRRALTFIAALLGV
-340 CVALLVGAGILLG
+340 VALVGVGVLLG
-353 RQGGFT
+353 RGGNFL
-359 PAPIEQ
+359 PFPFA
-365 ETAEPTEAITAEPT
+365 
-379 AEPTEAP
+379 
-386 TAEPTETPAAV
+386 TETPAPTVTETPVPTQAV
-397 ADAARDMPVLGAELR
+397 PGAALNMPVLGAELR

-500 LNLRDVWVSSA
+500 LNLRDVWVSSVQ
-511 RALEN
+511 ALEN
-516 LPRVGTLILDN
+516 LSRVGTLILDN

-611 IFWFDCSPTAGE
+611 ILWFDCSPTAGE

-680 NLKTFELWDCGIT
+680 NLKTLELWDCGIT

-747 KSGVRRRHI
+747 KSGVRRKHI

-770 AAARDMPVLGA
+770 AAA
-781 ELRAFLRQN
+781 LR
-790 GYDAPDGQPIPA
+790 
-802 EALAKVGAVRMLG
+802 E
-815 SRLYFQLLNEDGYLD
+815 SLNV
-830 WNDELGRM
+830 
-838 WRKDGEELDE
+838 K
-848 ERRNQPTG
+848 ERR
-856 NTLDLTE
+856 
-863 LSGCVNLQYL
+863 
-873 NLRDVWVSSARA
+873 
-885 LENLPRV
+885 
-892 GTLILDNC
+892 I
-900 GVTDDILPVLGS
+900 
-912 LASLDSLKLDNNAL
+912 
-926 TTLEGLQA
+926 
-934 LTNLQEL
+934 
-941 SVACNQITSLAP
+941 
-953 IADLPIGNLNLS
+953 
-965 GIPIASLNEL
+965 
-975 SGGKLVSTIFW
+975 
-986 FDCSPTAGEYSVLA
+986 
-1000 EMKNLVGFT
+1000 
-1009 CAGSVLEERLPQD
+1009 
-1022 FSALANMRNLDYLY
+1022 
-1036 IANCQVKNLD
+1036 
-1046 FASDKPNLK
+1046 
-1055 TFELWDCGITSDML
+1055 
-1069 SGIHDLPAL
+1069 
-1078 EMLNLSYNRITYV
+1078 
-1091 DNLALETMPNLK
+1091 
-1103 TLYLNMNRITG
+1103 
-1114 DQLSSLRDLPNID
+1114 
-1127 FLDLSW
+1127 
-1133 NLITNIDGLA
+1133 
-1143 LDKMPT
+1143 
-1149 LHRLRL
+1149 
-1155 NDNSIQDSEALKNIR
+1155 
-1170 VDVVYTMG
+1170 
-1178 QKDLT
+1178 
-1183 KQWLSEELRTAL
+1183 
-1195 RRHLKLAGGEW
+1195 

-1226 FHTYDGEIDPNADM
+1226 FHTYDGEIDPDADM
-1240 LEWLVSIQRD
+1240 LEWLVSIQREE
-1250 AGDYLIFRLEQLGW
+1250 GDYRIFGLEQLERGSL
-1264 GGFSDGDFQS
+1264 SDGDFRE
-1274 MSEDEFDLNQLRT
+1274 MSADEFDLSQLKV

-1353 DHGFGY
+1353 NLGFGY

-1403 SLKALWIAGLELDL
+1403 SLKVLWIAGLELDL

>member
-1 MRCMACKAD
+1 MEDQKLCMRCMAMKTD
-10 EQEACPVCGF
+10 EQEACAVCGF

-500 LNLRDVWVSSA
+500 LNLRDVWVSNA
-511 RALEN
+511 QALEN

-747 KSGVRRRHI
+747 KSGVRRKHI

-770 AAARDMPVLGA
+770 AAA
-781 ELRAFLRQN
+781 LR
-790 GYDAPDGQPIPA
+790 
-802 EALAKVGAVRMLG
+802 E
-815 SRLYFQLLNEDGYLD
+815 SLNV
-830 WNDELGRM
+830 
-838 WRKDGEELDE
+838 K
-848 ERRNQPTG
+848 ERR
-856 NTLDLTE
+856 
-863 LSGCVNLQYL
+863 V
-873 NLRDVWVSSARA
+873 
-885 LENLPRV
+885 
-892 GTLILDNC
+892 
-900 GVTDDILPVLGS
+900 
-912 LASLDSLKLDNNAL
+912 
-926 TTLEGLQA
+926 
-934 LTNLQEL
+934 
-941 SVACNQITSLAP
+941 
-953 IADLPIGNLNLS
+953 
-965 GIPIASLNEL
+965 
-975 SGGKLVSTIFW
+975 
-986 FDCSPTAGEYSVLA
+986 
-1000 EMKNLVGFT
+1000 
-1009 CAGSVLEERLPQD
+1009 
-1022 FSALANMRNLDYLY
+1022 
-1036 IANCQVKNLD
+1036 
-1046 FASDKPNLK
+1046 
-1055 TFELWDCGITSDML
+1055 
-1069 SGIHDLPAL
+1069 
-1078 EMLNLSYNRITYV
+1078 
-1091 DNLALETMPNLK
+1091 
-1103 TLYLNMNRITG
+1103 
-1114 DQLSSLRDLPNID
+1114 
-1127 FLDLSW
+1127 
-1133 NLITNIDGLA
+1133 
-1143 LDKMPT
+1143 
-1149 LHRLRL
+1149 
-1155 NDNSIQDSEALKNIR
+1155 
-1170 VDVVYTMG
+1170 
-1178 QKDLT
+1178 
-1183 KQWLSEELRTAL
+1183 
-1195 RRHLKLAGGEW
+1195 
-1206 VTQEQLDRIC
+1206 VTQEQLDRIY

-1226 FHTYDGEIDPNADM
+1226 FHTYDGEIDPDADM

-1250 AGDYLIFRLEQLGW
+1250 AGDYRIFGLEQLERGSL
-1264 GGFSDGDFQS
+1264 SDGDFRE
-1274 MSEDEFDLNQLRT
+1274 MSADEFDLSQLKV

-1311 LRRLVMVN
+1311 LQRLVMVN

-1353 DHGFGY
+1353 DLGFGY

-1403 SLKALWIAGLELDL
+1403 SLKVLWIAGLELDL

-1470 NLTKLKYLMVSNC
+1470 NLTKLKYLMVSSC

-1516 FDRLKNL
+1516 FDRLNNL

>member
-1 MRCMACKAD
+1 MEDRKLCMHCMARKAD

-468 KDGEELD
+468 EDGEELD

-511 RALEN
+511 QALEN
-516 LPRVGTLILDN
+516 LPRMESLVLDN
-527 CGVTDDILPVLGSL
+527 CGVTDDMLLSIGKLKDLSNLVL
-541 ASLDSLK
+541 
-548 LDNNA
+548 NYNQ

-560 QALTNLQE
+560 QALTNLNNFH
-568 LSVACNQITSLAP
+568 VAFNRISSLESLADISVNGHMNLMGNP
-581 IADLPIGNLN
+581 IQ
-591 LSGIPIASLNEL
+591 SLDEL
-603 SGGKLVST
+603 SGSRFVST
-611 IFWFDCSPTAGE
+611 VIGFEMSPTAE
-623 YSVLA
+623 DYSVVA
-628 EMKNLVG
+628 EMKNLTD
-635 FTCAGSVLEERLPQD
+635 FICAYSMSDERAPLD
-650 FSALANM
+650 FGVLANM

-680 NLKTFELWDCGIT
+680 NLKTLELWDCGIT

-719 DNLALETMPNLK
+719 DNLALDTMPSLK

-747 KSGVRRRHI
+747 KSGVRRKHI

-770 AAARDMPVLGA
+770 AAA
-781 ELRAFLRQN
+781 LR
-790 GYDAPDGQPIPA
+790 
-802 EALAKVGAVRMLG
+802 E
-815 SRLYFQLLNEDGYLD
+815 SLNV
-830 WNDELGRM
+830 
-838 WRKDGEELDE
+838 K
-848 ERRNQPTG
+848 ERR
-856 NTLDLTE
+856 
-863 LSGCVNLQYL
+863 V
-873 NLRDVWVSSARA
+873 
-885 LENLPRV
+885 
-892 GTLILDNC
+892 
-900 GVTDDILPVLGS
+900 
-912 LASLDSLKLDNNAL
+912 
-926 TTLEGLQA
+926 
-934 LTNLQEL
+934 
-941 SVACNQITSLAP
+941 
-953 IADLPIGNLNLS
+953 
-965 GIPIASLNEL
+965 
-975 SGGKLVSTIFW
+975 
-986 FDCSPTAGEYSVLA
+986 
-1000 EMKNLVGFT
+1000 
-1009 CAGSVLEERLPQD
+1009 
-1022 FSALANMRNLDYLY
+1022 
-1036 IANCQVKNLD
+1036 
-1046 FASDKPNLK
+1046 
-1055 TFELWDCGITSDML
+1055 
-1069 SGIHDLPAL
+1069 
-1078 EMLNLSYNRITYV
+1078 
-1091 DNLALETMPNLK
+1091 
-1103 TLYLNMNRITG
+1103 
-1114 DQLSSLRDLPNID
+1114 
-1127 FLDLSW
+1127 
-1133 NLITNIDGLA
+1133 
-1143 LDKMPT
+1143 
-1149 LHRLRL
+1149 
-1155 NDNSIQDSEALKNIR
+1155 
-1170 VDVVYTMG
+1170 
-1178 QKDLT
+1178 
-1183 KQWLSEELRTAL
+1183 
-1195 RRHLKLAGGEW
+1195 

-1226 FHTYDGEIDPNADM
+1226 FHTYDGEIDPDADM

-1250 AGDYLIFRLEQLGW
+1250 AGDYWIFGLEQLGW

-1274 MSEDEFDLNQLRT
+1274 MSEDEFDLNQLRI

-1334 SISDLNLARN
+1334 SVSDLNLARN

-1353 DHGFGY
+1353 DLGFGY

-1403 SLKALWIAGLELDL
+1403 SLKVLWIAGLELDL
-1417 TPLSELKSLE
+1417 TPLSEFKSLRE
-1427 MLRLGDGLNGNRI
+1427 LRLGDGLNGRRI
-1440 NLNLKQLTG
+1440 NLNLEALAG
-1449 ATGLEHLLLVGAQAD
+1449 AAGLEKLTLVGAQAD

-1516 FDRLKNL
+1516 FDRLNNL

>member
-1 MRCMACKAD
+1 MEDRKLCMRCMARKAD

-20 IERDFV
+20 IERDFI

-189 ENLMLSKT
+189 ENLMFSKT

-500 LNLRDVWVSSA
+500 LNLRDVWVSNVQ
-511 RALEN
+511 ALEN

-553 LTTLEGL
+553 LTTMEGL

-680 NLKTFELWDCGIT
+680 NLKTLELWDCGIT

-731 TLYLNNNYIHD
+731 TLYLNNNYITS
-742 FRPLI
+742 FAPLL
-747 KSGVRRRHI
+747 KSNVRSRHI
-756 GNQGDPAELLSGDL
+756 HSQSDPSELLSGDL
-770 AAARDMPVLGA
+770 AAA
-781 ELRAFLRQN
+781 LR
-790 GYDAPDGQPIPA
+790 
-802 EALAKVGAVRMLG
+802 E
-815 SRLYFQLLNEDGYLD
+815 SLNV
-830 WNDELGRM
+830 
-838 WRKDGEELDE
+838 K
-848 ERRNQPTG
+848 ERR
-856 NTLDLTE
+856 
-863 LSGCVNLQYL
+863 V
-873 NLRDVWVSSARA
+873 
-885 LENLPRV
+885 
-892 GTLILDNC
+892 
-900 GVTDDILPVLGS
+900 
-912 LASLDSLKLDNNAL
+912 
-926 TTLEGLQA
+926 
-934 LTNLQEL
+934 
-941 SVACNQITSLAP
+941 
-953 IADLPIGNLNLS
+953 
-965 GIPIASLNEL
+965 
-975 SGGKLVSTIFW
+975 
-986 FDCSPTAGEYSVLA
+986 
-1000 EMKNLVGFT
+1000 
-1009 CAGSVLEERLPQD
+1009 
-1022 FSALANMRNLDYLY
+1022 
-1036 IANCQVKNLD
+1036 
-1046 FASDKPNLK
+1046 
-1055 TFELWDCGITSDML
+1055 
-1069 SGIHDLPAL
+1069 
-1078 EMLNLSYNRITYV
+1078 
-1091 DNLALETMPNLK
+1091 
-1103 TLYLNMNRITG
+1103 
-1114 DQLSSLRDLPNID
+1114 
-1127 FLDLSW
+1127 
-1133 NLITNIDGLA
+1133 
-1143 LDKMPT
+1143 
-1149 LHRLRL
+1149 
-1155 NDNSIQDSEALKNIR
+1155 
-1170 VDVVYTMG
+1170 
-1178 QKDLT
+1178 
-1183 KQWLSEELRTAL
+1183 
-1195 RRHLKLAGGEW
+1195 
-1206 VTQEQLDRIC
+1206 VTQEQLDRIY

-1250 AGDYLIFRLEQLGW
+1250 AGDYRIFGLEQLERGSL
-1264 GGFSDGDFQS
+1264 SDGDFQS
-1274 MSEDEFDLNQLRT
+1274 MSEDEFDLSQLKV

-1311 LRRLVMVN
+1311 LRRLVMAN

-1353 DHGFGY
+1353 DLGFGY

-1391 TSLETLPANLKE
+1391 TSVETLPANLKE
-1403 SLKALWIAGLELDL
+1403 SLEVLWIAGLELDL
-1417 TPLSELKSLE
+1417 TPLSEFKSLRE
-1427 MLRLGDGLNGNRI
+1427 LRLGDGLNGRRI
-1440 NLNLKQLTG
+1440 NLNLEALAG
-1449 ATGLEHLLLVGAQAD
+1449 AAGLEKLTLVGAQAD

>member
-1 MRCMACKAD
+1 MEDRKLCMRCMACKAD

-500 LNLRDVWVSSA
+500 LNLRDVWVSNVQ
-511 RALEN
+511 ALEN
-516 LPRVGTLILDN
+516 LPRMESLVLDN
-527 CGVTDDILPVLGSL
+527 CGVTDDMLPSIGKLKDLSNLVL
-541 ASLDSLK
+541 
-548 LDNNA
+548 NYNQ

-560 QALTNLQE
+560 QALTNLNNFH
-568 LSVACNQITSLAP
+568 VAFNRISSLESLADISVNGHMNLMGNP
-581 IADLPIGNLN
+581 IQ
-591 LSGIPIASLNEL
+591 SLDEL
-603 SGGKLVST
+603 SGSRFVST
-611 IFWFDCSPTAGE
+611 VIGFEMSPTAE
-623 YSVLA
+623 DYSVVA
-628 EMKNLVG
+628 EMKNLTG
-635 FTCAGSVLEERLPQD
+635 FTCAYSMSDERAPLD
-650 FSALANM
+650 FGALANM

-680 NLKTFELWDCGIT
+680 NLKTLELWDCGIT

-731 TLYLNNNYIHD
+731 TLYLNDNYIHD

-747 KSGVRRRHI
+747 KSGVRRKHI

-770 AAARDMPVLGA
+770 AAA
-781 ELRAFLRQN
+781 LR
-790 GYDAPDGQPIPA
+790 
-802 EALAKVGAVRMLG
+802 E
-815 SRLYFQLLNEDGYLD
+815 SLNV
-830 WNDELGRM
+830 
-838 WRKDGEELDE
+838 K
-848 ERRNQPTG
+848 ERR
-856 NTLDLTE
+856 
-863 LSGCVNLQYL
+863 V
-873 NLRDVWVSSARA
+873 
-885 LENLPRV
+885 
-892 GTLILDNC
+892 
-900 GVTDDILPVLGS
+900 
-912 LASLDSLKLDNNAL
+912 
-926 TTLEGLQA
+926 
-934 LTNLQEL
+934 
-941 SVACNQITSLAP
+941 
-953 IADLPIGNLNLS
+953 
-965 GIPIASLNEL
+965 
-975 SGGKLVSTIFW
+975 
-986 FDCSPTAGEYSVLA
+986 
-1000 EMKNLVGFT
+1000 
-1009 CAGSVLEERLPQD
+1009 
-1022 FSALANMRNLDYLY
+1022 
-1036 IANCQVKNLD
+1036 
-1046 FASDKPNLK
+1046 
-1055 TFELWDCGITSDML
+1055 
-1069 SGIHDLPAL
+1069 
-1078 EMLNLSYNRITYV
+1078 
-1091 DNLALETMPNLK
+1091 
-1103 TLYLNMNRITG
+1103 
-1114 DQLSSLRDLPNID
+1114 
-1127 FLDLSW
+1127 
-1133 NLITNIDGLA
+1133 
-1143 LDKMPT
+1143 
-1149 LHRLRL
+1149 
-1155 NDNSIQDSEALKNIR
+1155 
-1170 VDVVYTMG
+1170 
-1178 QKDLT
+1178 
-1183 KQWLSEELRTAL
+1183 
-1195 RRHLKLAGGEW
+1195 
-1206 VTQEQLDRIC
+1206 VTQEQLDRIY

-1240 LEWLVSIQRD
+1240 LEWLVSIQREE
-1250 AGDYLIFRLEQLGW
+1250 GDYRIFGLEQLERGSL
-1264 GGFSDGDFQS
+1264 SDGDFQS
-1274 MSEDEFDLNQLRT
+1274 MSEDEFDLNQLRI

-1319 CGLTDADLVAIGQIG
+1319 CGLTDADLVVIGQIG

-1353 DHGFGY
+1353 DLGFGY

-1417 TPLSELKSLE
+1417 TPLSEFKSLRE
-1427 MLRLGDGLNGNRI
+1427 LRLGDGLNGRRI
-1440 NLNLKQLTG
+1440 NLNLEALAG
-1449 ATGLEHLLLVGAQAD
+1449 AAGLEKLTLVGAQVD
-1464 SLDFLK
+1464 SLDFLR
-1470 NLTKLKYLMVSNC
+1470 NLTNLRYLTVSSC
-1483 GVTESMLPALNGL
+1483 GVTESMLPALNEL
-1496 TKLEELWLENDGLT
+1496 TQLEELALENDGLT
-1510 SLNGIQ
+1510 SLDGIP
-1516 FDRLKNL
+1516 FERLTKLWSL
-1523 RYLSLWGNDIAEL
+1523 RIGGNAIETL
-1536 PELNENIMVER
+1536 PALDERVNVQR

>member
-1 MRCMACKAD
+1 MEDRKLCMHCMARKAD

-58 GWDLFLHMP
+58 GWDLFLHIP

-85 HTVNVFAGKD
+85 CTVSVFAGKD

-100 LGRDRFFRE
+100 KGRESFFRE

-126 NCFLENGTAY
+126 NCFIENGTAY
-136 IIMEYISGINLGT
+136 IIMEYISGINLGV
-149 YAAQRGGKLGF
+149 YASKRGGKLGF
-160 QETLQLLKTPIQT
+160 EETLRLLETPIRT
-173 LEELHRYSTYH
+173 LNALHGASTYH

-232 SSTGKDGPYSD
+232 STNGKDGSYSD

-264 ERLNADSLVRPTMLG
+264 ERLDADPLVRPTMLG
-279 VKEIS
+279 VKDITTT
-284 QEQEAALMKGMAVQL
+284 QENALMRGLTVQQK
-299 NDRYQTMAEFFHDLY
+299 DRYQTMAEFFYDLY
-314 GYGINDAPLSK
+314 GRGIDDDPNPK
-325 PQPKHRTLLVLLALA
+325 PKPKPKRRALTFIAALLGV
-340 CVALLVGAGILLG
+340 VALVGVGVLLG
-353 RQGGFT
+353 RGGGFLPFPPATET
-359 PAPIEQ
+359 P
-365 ETAEPTEAITAEPT
+365 EPTV
-379 AEPTEAP
+379 
-386 TAEPTETPAAV
+386 TETPAPTVTEMPAPTQAV
-397 ADAARDMPVLGAELR
+397 PDAALNMPVLGAELR

-500 LNLRDVWVSSA
+500 LNLRDVWVSNVQ
-511 RALEN
+511 ALEN
-516 LPRVGTLILDN
+516 LPRMESLVLDN
-527 CGVTDDILPVLGSL
+527 CGVTDDMLPSIGKLKDLSNLVL
-541 ASLDSLK
+541 
-548 LDNNA
+548 NYNQ

-560 QALTNLQE
+560 QALTNLNNFH
-568 LSVACNQITSLAP
+568 VAFNRISSLESLADISVNGHMNLMGNP
-581 IADLPIGNLN
+581 IQ
-591 LSGIPIASLNEL
+591 SLDEL
-603 SGGKLVST
+603 SGSRFVST
-611 IFWFDCSPTAGE
+611 VIGFEMSPTAE
-623 YSVLA
+623 DYSVVA
-628 EMKNLVG
+628 EMKNLTG
-635 FTCAGSVLEERLPQD
+635 FTCAYSMSDERAPLD
-650 FSALANM
+650 FGALANM

-680 NLKTFELWDCGIT
+680 NLKTLELWDCGIT

-719 DNLALETMPNLK
+719 DNLALETMPSLK

-747 KSGVRRRHI
+747 KSGVRRKHI

-770 AAARDMPVLGA
+770 AAA
-781 ELRAFLRQN
+781 LR
-790 GYDAPDGQPIPA
+790 
-802 EALAKVGAVRMLG
+802 E
-815 SRLYFQLLNEDGYLD
+815 SLNV
-830 WNDELGRM
+830 
-838 WRKDGEELDE
+838 K
-848 ERRNQPTG
+848 ERR
-856 NTLDLTE
+856 
-863 LSGCVNLQYL
+863 V
-873 NLRDVWVSSARA
+873 
-885 LENLPRV
+885 
-892 GTLILDNC
+892 
-900 GVTDDILPVLGS
+900 
-912 LASLDSLKLDNNAL
+912 
-926 TTLEGLQA
+926 
-934 LTNLQEL
+934 
-941 SVACNQITSLAP
+941 
-953 IADLPIGNLNLS
+953 
-965 GIPIASLNEL
+965 
-975 SGGKLVSTIFW
+975 
-986 FDCSPTAGEYSVLA
+986 
-1000 EMKNLVGFT
+1000 
-1009 CAGSVLEERLPQD
+1009 
-1022 FSALANMRNLDYLY
+1022 
-1036 IANCQVKNLD
+1036 
-1046 FASDKPNLK
+1046 
-1055 TFELWDCGITSDML
+1055 
-1069 SGIHDLPAL
+1069 
-1078 EMLNLSYNRITYV
+1078 
-1091 DNLALETMPNLK
+1091 
-1103 TLYLNMNRITG
+1103 
-1114 DQLSSLRDLPNID
+1114 
-1127 FLDLSW
+1127 
-1133 NLITNIDGLA
+1133 
-1143 LDKMPT
+1143 
-1149 LHRLRL
+1149 
-1155 NDNSIQDSEALKNIR
+1155 
-1170 VDVVYTMG
+1170 
-1178 QKDLT
+1178 
-1183 KQWLSEELRTAL
+1183 
-1195 RRHLKLAGGEW
+1195 
-1206 VTQEQLDRIC
+1206 VTQEQLDRIY

-1240 LEWLVSIQRD
+1240 LEWLVSIQREE
-1250 AGDYLIFRLEQLGW
+1250 GDYRIFGLEQLGW

-1274 MSEDEFDLNQLRT
+1274 MSEDEFDLSQLRI

-1311 LRRLVMVN
+1311 LQRLVMVN

-1353 DHGFGY
+1353 DLGFGY

-1403 SLKALWIAGLELDL
+1403 SLKVLWIAGLELDL

-1449 ATGLEHLLLVGAQAD
+1449 ATGLERLLLVGAQAD

-1496 TKLEELWLENDGLT
+1496 TKLEQLWLENDGLT

-1516 FDRLKNL
+1516 FDRLNNL

>member
-1 MRCMACKAD
+1 MEDRKLCMRCMACKAD

-314 GYGINDAPLSK
+314 GYGINDAPPSK
-325 PQPKHRTLLVLLALA
+325 PQSKHRTLLVLLALA

-353 RQGGFT
+353 RQGGFP

-500 LNLRDVWVSSA
+500 LNLRDVWVSNVQ
-511 RALEN
+511 ALEN

-714 RITYV
+714 RITSI
-719 DNLALETMPNLK
+719 DNLALDTMPNLK
-731 TLYLNNNYIHD
+731 TLYLNNNYITS
-742 FRPLI
+742 FAPLL
-747 KSGVRRRHI
+747 KSNVRSRHI
-756 GNQGDPAELLSGDL
+756 HSQSDPSELLSGDL
-770 AAARDMPVLGA
+770 AAA
-781 ELRAFLRQN
+781 LR
-790 GYDAPDGQPIPA
+790 
-802 EALAKVGAVRMLG
+802 E
-815 SRLYFQLLNEDGYLD
+815 SLNV
-830 WNDELGRM
+830 
-838 WRKDGEELDE
+838 K
-848 ERRNQPTG
+848 ERR
-856 NTLDLTE
+856 
-863 LSGCVNLQYL
+863 V
-873 NLRDVWVSSARA
+873 
-885 LENLPRV
+885 
-892 GTLILDNC
+892 
-900 GVTDDILPVLGS
+900 
-912 LASLDSLKLDNNAL
+912 
-926 TTLEGLQA
+926 
-934 LTNLQEL
+934 
-941 SVACNQITSLAP
+941 
-953 IADLPIGNLNLS
+953 
-965 GIPIASLNEL
+965 
-975 SGGKLVSTIFW
+975 
-986 FDCSPTAGEYSVLA
+986 
-1000 EMKNLVGFT
+1000 
-1009 CAGSVLEERLPQD
+1009 
-1022 FSALANMRNLDYLY
+1022 
-1036 IANCQVKNLD
+1036 
-1046 FASDKPNLK
+1046 
-1055 TFELWDCGITSDML
+1055 
-1069 SGIHDLPAL
+1069 
-1078 EMLNLSYNRITYV
+1078 
-1091 DNLALETMPNLK
+1091 
-1103 TLYLNMNRITG
+1103 
-1114 DQLSSLRDLPNID
+1114 
-1127 FLDLSW
+1127 
-1133 NLITNIDGLA
+1133 
-1143 LDKMPT
+1143 
-1149 LHRLRL
+1149 
-1155 NDNSIQDSEALKNIR
+1155 
-1170 VDVVYTMG
+1170 
-1178 QKDLT
+1178 
-1183 KQWLSEELRTAL
+1183 
-1195 RRHLKLAGGEW
+1195 

-1226 FHTYDGEIDPNADM
+1226 FHAYNGEIDPNADM
-1240 LEWLVSIQRD
+1240 LEWLVSIQREE
-1250 AGDYLIFRLEQLGW
+1250 GDYRIFGLEQLERGSL
-1264 GGFSDGDFQS
+1264 SDGDFRE
-1274 MSEDEFDLNQLRT
+1274 MSEDEFDLNQLRI

-1311 LRRLVMVN
+1311 LQRLVMVN
-1319 CGLTDADLVAIGQIG
+1319 CGLTDADLVAIGQIW
-1334 SISDLNLARN
+1334 SIADLNLARN

-1353 DHGFGY
+1353 DHWFGY

-1391 TSLETLPANLKE
+1391 TSLEVLPANLKE

-1464 SLDFLK
+1464 SLDFLR
-1470 NLTKLKYLMVSNC
+1470 NLTNLKYLMVSNC

-1523 RYLSLWGNDIAEL
+1523 RYLSLWGNDVAEL

>member
-1 MRCMACKAD
+1 MEDRKLCMRCMARKVD

-220 MVRSGYSPVEMY
+220 MVLSGYSPVEMY

-353 RQGGFT
+353 RQGGFP

-365 ETAEPTEAITAEPT
+365 ATAEPTEAITAEPT

-581 IADLPIGNLN
+581 IADLPIGNLD
-591 LSGIPIASLNEL
+591 LSGMPIASLNEL

-714 RITYV
+714 WITSI
-719 DNLALETMPNLK
+719 DNLALDTMPNLK
-731 TLYLNNNYIHD
+731 TLYLNNNYITS
-742 FRPLI
+742 FAPLL
-747 KSGVRRRHI
+747 KSNVRSRHI
-756 GNQGDPAELLSGDL
+756 HSQSDPSELLSGDL
-770 AAARDMPVLGA
+770 AAA
-781 ELRAFLRQN
+781 LR
-790 GYDAPDGQPIPA
+790 
-802 EALAKVGAVRMLG
+802 E
-815 SRLYFQLLNEDGYLD
+815 SLNV
-830 WNDELGRM
+830 
-838 WRKDGEELDE
+838 K
-848 ERRNQPTG
+848 ERR
-856 NTLDLTE
+856 
-863 LSGCVNLQYL
+863 V
-873 NLRDVWVSSARA
+873 
-885 LENLPRV
+885 
-892 GTLILDNC
+892 
-900 GVTDDILPVLGS
+900 
-912 LASLDSLKLDNNAL
+912 
-926 TTLEGLQA
+926 
-934 LTNLQEL
+934 
-941 SVACNQITSLAP
+941 
-953 IADLPIGNLNLS
+953 
-965 GIPIASLNEL
+965 
-975 SGGKLVSTIFW
+975 
-986 FDCSPTAGEYSVLA
+986 
-1000 EMKNLVGFT
+1000 
-1009 CAGSVLEERLPQD
+1009 
-1022 FSALANMRNLDYLY
+1022 
-1036 IANCQVKNLD
+1036 
-1046 FASDKPNLK
+1046 
-1055 TFELWDCGITSDML
+1055 
-1069 SGIHDLPAL
+1069 
-1078 EMLNLSYNRITYV
+1078 
-1091 DNLALETMPNLK
+1091 
-1103 TLYLNMNRITG
+1103 
-1114 DQLSSLRDLPNID
+1114 
-1127 FLDLSW
+1127 
-1133 NLITNIDGLA
+1133 
-1143 LDKMPT
+1143 
-1149 LHRLRL
+1149 
-1155 NDNSIQDSEALKNIR
+1155 
-1170 VDVVYTMG
+1170 
-1178 QKDLT
+1178 
-1183 KQWLSEELRTAL
+1183 
-1195 RRHLKLAGGEW
+1195 
-1206 VTQEQLDRIC
+1206 VTQEQLDRIY

-1240 LEWLVSIQRD
+1240 LEWLVSIQREE
-1250 AGDYLIFRLEQLGW
+1250 GDYRIFGLEQLERGSL
-1264 GGFSDGDFQS
+1264 SDGDFRE
-1274 MSEDEFDLNQLRT
+1274 MSADEFDLSQLKV

-1353 DHGFGY
+1353 DLGFGY

-1403 SLKALWIAGLELDL
+1403 SLEVLWIAGLELDL
-1417 TPLSELKSLE
+1417 TPLSEFKSLRE
-1427 MLRLGDGLNGNRI
+1427 LRLGDGLNGRRI
-1440 NLNLKQLTG
+1440 NLNLEALAG
-1449 ATGLEHLLLVGAQAD
+1449 AAGLEKLTLVGAQVD
-1464 SLDFLK
+1464 SLDFLR
-1470 NLTKLKYLMVSNC
+1470 NLTNLRYLTVSGC
-1483 GVTESMLPALNGL
+1483 GVNESMLPALNEL
-1496 TKLEELWLENDGLT
+1496 TQLEELALENDGLT
-1510 SLNGIQ
+1510 SLDGIP
-1516 FDRLKNL
+1516 FERLTKLWSL
-1523 RYLSLWGNDIAEL
+1523 RIGGNAIETL
-1536 PELNENIMVER
+1536 PALDERVNVQR

>member
-1 MRCMACKAD
+1 MEDQKLCMRCMAMKTD
-10 EQEACPVCGF
+10 EQEACAVCGF

-284 QEQEAALMKGMAVQL
+284 QEQEDALMKGMAVQL

-430 EALAKVGAVRMLGS
+430 EALAKVGAVRMLGN
-444 RLYFQLLNEDG
+444 RLYFQLLNENG

-500 LNLRDVWVSSA
+500 LNLRDVWVSNVQA
-511 RALEN
+511 FEN

-560 QALTNLQE
+560 QALTDLQE

-611 IFWFDCSPTAGE
+611 IFSFDCSPTAGE

-657 RNLDYLYIANCQV
+657 RDLDYLYIANCQV

-680 NLKTFELWDCGIT
+680 NLKTLELWDCGIT

-731 TLYLNNNYIHD
+731 TLYLNNNYITS
-742 FRPLI
+742 FAPLL
-747 KSGVRRRHI
+747 KSNVRSRHI
-756 GNQGDPAELLSGDL
+756 HSQSDPSELLSGDL
-770 AAARDMPVLGA
+770 AAA
-781 ELRAFLRQN
+781 LR
-790 GYDAPDGQPIPA
+790 
-802 EALAKVGAVRMLG
+802 E
-815 SRLYFQLLNEDGYLD
+815 SLNV
-830 WNDELGRM
+830 
-838 WRKDGEELDE
+838 K
-848 ERRNQPTG
+848 ERR
-856 NTLDLTE
+856 
-863 LSGCVNLQYL
+863 V
-873 NLRDVWVSSARA
+873 
-885 LENLPRV
+885 
-892 GTLILDNC
+892 
-900 GVTDDILPVLGS
+900 
-912 LASLDSLKLDNNAL
+912 
-926 TTLEGLQA
+926 
-934 LTNLQEL
+934 
-941 SVACNQITSLAP
+941 
-953 IADLPIGNLNLS
+953 
-965 GIPIASLNEL
+965 
-975 SGGKLVSTIFW
+975 
-986 FDCSPTAGEYSVLA
+986 
-1000 EMKNLVGFT
+1000 
-1009 CAGSVLEERLPQD
+1009 
-1022 FSALANMRNLDYLY
+1022 
-1036 IANCQVKNLD
+1036 
-1046 FASDKPNLK
+1046 
-1055 TFELWDCGITSDML
+1055 
-1069 SGIHDLPAL
+1069 
-1078 EMLNLSYNRITYV
+1078 
-1091 DNLALETMPNLK
+1091 
-1103 TLYLNMNRITG
+1103 
-1114 DQLSSLRDLPNID
+1114 
-1127 FLDLSW
+1127 
-1133 NLITNIDGLA
+1133 
-1143 LDKMPT
+1143 
-1149 LHRLRL
+1149 
-1155 NDNSIQDSEALKNIR
+1155 
-1170 VDVVYTMG
+1170 
-1178 QKDLT
+1178 
-1183 KQWLSEELRTAL
+1183 
-1195 RRHLKLAGGEW
+1195 
-1206 VTQEQLDRIC
+1206 VTQEQLDRIY

-1250 AGDYLIFRLEQLGW
+1250 AGDYRIFGLEQLERGSL
-1264 GGFSDGDFQS
+1264 SDGDFQS
-1274 MSEDEFDLNQLRT
+1274 MSEDEFDLSQLKV

-1311 LRRLVMVN
+1311 LRRLVMAN

-1353 DHGFGY
+1353 DLGFGY

-1391 TSLETLPANLKE
+1391 TSVETLPANLKE
-1403 SLKALWIAGLELDL
+1403 SLEVLWIAGLELDL
-1417 TPLSELKSLE
+1417 TPLSEFKSLRE
-1427 MLRLGDGLNGNRI
+1427 LRLGDGLNGRRI
-1440 NLNLKQLTG
+1440 NLNLEALAG
-1449 ATGLEHLLLVGAQAD
+1449 AAGLEKLTLVGAQAD

>member
-1 MRCMACKAD
+1 MEDRKLCMRCMARKAD

-314 GYGINDAPLSK
+314 GYGINDAPPSK

-430 EALAKVGAVRMLGS
+430 EALAKVGAVRTLGS

-500 LNLRDVWVSSA
+500 LNLRDVWVSNVQ
-511 RALEN
+511 ALEN

-680 NLKTFELWDCGIT
+680 NLKTLELWDCGIT

-714 RITYV
+714 RITSI
-719 DNLALETMPNLK
+719 DNLALDTMPNLK
-731 TLYLNNNYIHD
+731 TLYLNNNYITS
-742 FRPLI
+742 FAPLL
-747 KSGVRRRHI
+747 KSNVRSRHI
-756 GNQGDPAELLSGDL
+756 HSQSDPSELLSGDL
-770 AAARDMPVLGA
+770 AAA
-781 ELRAFLRQN
+781 LR
-790 GYDAPDGQPIPA
+790 
-802 EALAKVGAVRMLG
+802 E
-815 SRLYFQLLNEDGYLD
+815 SLNV
-830 WNDELGRM
+830 
-838 WRKDGEELDE
+838 K
-848 ERRNQPTG
+848 ERR
-856 NTLDLTE
+856 
-863 LSGCVNLQYL
+863 V
-873 NLRDVWVSSARA
+873 
-885 LENLPRV
+885 
-892 GTLILDNC
+892 
-900 GVTDDILPVLGS
+900 
-912 LASLDSLKLDNNAL
+912 
-926 TTLEGLQA
+926 
-934 LTNLQEL
+934 
-941 SVACNQITSLAP
+941 
-953 IADLPIGNLNLS
+953 
-965 GIPIASLNEL
+965 
-975 SGGKLVSTIFW
+975 
-986 FDCSPTAGEYSVLA
+986 
-1000 EMKNLVGFT
+1000 
-1009 CAGSVLEERLPQD
+1009 
-1022 FSALANMRNLDYLY
+1022 
-1036 IANCQVKNLD
+1036 
-1046 FASDKPNLK
+1046 
-1055 TFELWDCGITSDML
+1055 
-1069 SGIHDLPAL
+1069 
-1078 EMLNLSYNRITYV
+1078 
-1091 DNLALETMPNLK
+1091 
-1103 TLYLNMNRITG
+1103 
-1114 DQLSSLRDLPNID
+1114 
-1127 FLDLSW
+1127 
-1133 NLITNIDGLA
+1133 
-1143 LDKMPT
+1143 
-1149 LHRLRL
+1149 
-1155 NDNSIQDSEALKNIR
+1155 
-1170 VDVVYTMG
+1170 
-1178 QKDLT
+1178 
-1183 KQWLSEELRTAL
+1183 
-1195 RRHLKLAGGEW
+1195 

-1226 FHTYDGEIDPNADM
+1226 FYTYNGEIDPDADM

-1250 AGDYLIFRLEQLGW
+1250 AGDYWIFGLEQLGW

-1274 MSEDEFDLNQLRT
+1274 MSEEEFDLNQLRI

-1311 LRRLVMVN
+1311 LQRLVMVN

-1353 DHGFGY
+1353 DLGFGY

-1403 SLKALWIAGLELDL
+1403 SLEVLWIAGLELDL
-1417 TPLSELKSLE
+1417 TPLSELKSLRE
-1427 MLRLGDGLNGNRI
+1427 LRLGDGLNGRRI
-1440 NLNLKQLTG
+1440 NLNLEALAG
-1449 ATGLEHLLLVGAQAD
+1449 AAGLEKLLLVGAQAD

-1470 NLTKLKYLMVSNC
+1470 NLTKLKYLMVSKC

>member
-1 MRCMACKAD
+1 MEDRKLCMRCMARKAD

-314 GYGINDAPLSK
+314 GYGIIDAPPSK
-325 PQPKHRTLLVLLALA
+325 PQPKHRMLLVLLALA

-353 RQGGFT
+353 RQGGFP

-468 KDGEELD
+468 EDGEALD

-500 LNLRDVWVSSA
+500 LNLRDVWVSNVQ
-511 RALEN
+511 ALEN

-560 QALTNLQE
+560 QALTDLQE

-581 IADLPIGNLN
+581 IADLPVGNLN
-591 LSGIPIASLNEL
+591 LSGMPIASLNEL
-603 SGGKLVST
+603 FGGKLVST
-611 IFWFDCSPTAGE
+611 IFWFDCSPTAE
-623 YSVLA
+623 DYSVVA
-628 EMKNLVG
+628 EMKNLTG

-680 NLKTFELWDCGIT
+680 NLKTLELWDCGIT

-714 RITYV
+714 RITSI
-719 DNLALETMPNLK
+719 DNLALDTMPNLK
-731 TLYLNNNYIHD
+731 TLYLNNNYITS
-742 FRPLI
+742 FAPLL
-747 KSGVRRRHI
+747 KSNVRSRHI
-756 GNQGDPAELLSGDL
+756 HSQSDPSELLSGDL
-770 AAARDMPVLGA
+770 AAA
-781 ELRAFLRQN
+781 LR
-790 GYDAPDGQPIPA
+790 
-802 EALAKVGAVRMLG
+802 E
-815 SRLYFQLLNEDGYLD
+815 SLNV
-830 WNDELGRM
+830 
-838 WRKDGEELDE
+838 K
-848 ERRNQPTG
+848 ERR
-856 NTLDLTE
+856 
-863 LSGCVNLQYL
+863 V
-873 NLRDVWVSSARA
+873 
-885 LENLPRV
+885 
-892 GTLILDNC
+892 
-900 GVTDDILPVLGS
+900 
-912 LASLDSLKLDNNAL
+912 
-926 TTLEGLQA
+926 
-934 LTNLQEL
+934 
-941 SVACNQITSLAP
+941 
-953 IADLPIGNLNLS
+953 
-965 GIPIASLNEL
+965 
-975 SGGKLVSTIFW
+975 
-986 FDCSPTAGEYSVLA
+986 
-1000 EMKNLVGFT
+1000 
-1009 CAGSVLEERLPQD
+1009 
-1022 FSALANMRNLDYLY
+1022 
-1036 IANCQVKNLD
+1036 
-1046 FASDKPNLK
+1046 
-1055 TFELWDCGITSDML
+1055 
-1069 SGIHDLPAL
+1069 
-1078 EMLNLSYNRITYV
+1078 
-1091 DNLALETMPNLK
+1091 
-1103 TLYLNMNRITG
+1103 
-1114 DQLSSLRDLPNID
+1114 
-1127 FLDLSW
+1127 
-1133 NLITNIDGLA
+1133 
-1143 LDKMPT
+1143 
-1149 LHRLRL
+1149 
-1155 NDNSIQDSEALKNIR
+1155 
-1170 VDVVYTMG
+1170 
-1178 QKDLT
+1178 
-1183 KQWLSEELRTAL
+1183 
-1195 RRHLKLAGGEW
+1195 

-1226 FHTYDGEIDPNADM
+1226 FHTYDGEIDPDADM
-1240 LEWLVSIQRD
+1240 LEWLVSIQMEE
-1250 AGDYLIFRLEQLGW
+1250 GDYRIFGLEQLERGSL
-1264 GGFSDGDFQS
+1264 SDGDFRE
-1274 MSEDEFDLNQLRT
+1274 MSEDEFDLSQLKV

-1319 CGLTDADLVAIGQIG
+1319 CGLTDADLVVIGQIG

-1403 SLKALWIAGLELDL
+1403 SLKVLWIAGLELDL
-1417 TPLSELKSLE
+1417 TPLSEFKSLRE
-1427 MLRLGDGLNGNRI
+1427 LRLGDGLNGRRI
-1440 NLNLKQLTG
+1440 NLNLEALAG
-1449 ATGLEHLLLVGAQAD
+1449 AAGLEKLTLVGAQAD

-1496 TKLEELWLENDGLT
+1496 AKLEELWLENDGLT

-1536 PELNENIMVER
+1536 PKLNENIMVER

>member
-1 MRCMACKAD
+1 MEDRKLCMRCMARKAD

-314 GYGINDAPLSK
+314 GYGINDASLSK

-353 RQGGFT
+353 RQGGFP

-365 ETAEPTEAITAEPT
+365 ATAEPTEAITAEPT

-475 EERRNQPTGNTL
+475 EDRRNQPTGNTL

-500 LNLRDVWVSSA
+500 LNLRDVWVSNVQ
-511 RALEN
+511 ALEN

-591 LSGIPIASLNEL
+591 LSGMPIASLNEL

-635 FTCAGSVLEERLPQD
+635 FTCAGSVLEDSLPQD

-680 NLKTFELWDCGIT
+680 NLKTLELWDCGIT

-731 TLYLNNNYIHD
+731 TLYLNDNYIHD

-747 KSGVRRRHI
+747 KSGVRRKHI

-770 AAARDMPVLGA
+770 AAA
-781 ELRAFLRQN
+781 LR
-790 GYDAPDGQPIPA
+790 
-802 EALAKVGAVRMLG
+802 E
-815 SRLYFQLLNEDGYLD
+815 SLNV
-830 WNDELGRM
+830 
-838 WRKDGEELDE
+838 K
-848 ERRNQPTG
+848 ERR
-856 NTLDLTE
+856 
-863 LSGCVNLQYL
+863 V
-873 NLRDVWVSSARA
+873 
-885 LENLPRV
+885 
-892 GTLILDNC
+892 
-900 GVTDDILPVLGS
+900 
-912 LASLDSLKLDNNAL
+912 
-926 TTLEGLQA
+926 
-934 LTNLQEL
+934 
-941 SVACNQITSLAP
+941 
-953 IADLPIGNLNLS
+953 
-965 GIPIASLNEL
+965 
-975 SGGKLVSTIFW
+975 
-986 FDCSPTAGEYSVLA
+986 
-1000 EMKNLVGFT
+1000 
-1009 CAGSVLEERLPQD
+1009 
-1022 FSALANMRNLDYLY
+1022 
-1036 IANCQVKNLD
+1036 
-1046 FASDKPNLK
+1046 
-1055 TFELWDCGITSDML
+1055 
-1069 SGIHDLPAL
+1069 
-1078 EMLNLSYNRITYV
+1078 
-1091 DNLALETMPNLK
+1091 
-1103 TLYLNMNRITG
+1103 
-1114 DQLSSLRDLPNID
+1114 
-1127 FLDLSW
+1127 
-1133 NLITNIDGLA
+1133 
-1143 LDKMPT
+1143 
-1149 LHRLRL
+1149 
-1155 NDNSIQDSEALKNIR
+1155 
-1170 VDVVYTMG
+1170 
-1178 QKDLT
+1178 
-1183 KQWLSEELRTAL
+1183 
-1195 RRHLKLAGGEW
+1195 
-1206 VTQEQLDRIC
+1206 VTQEQLDRIY

-1240 LEWLVSIQRD
+1240 LEWLVSIQREE
-1250 AGDYLIFRLEQLGW
+1250 GDYRIFGLEQLERGSL
-1264 GGFSDGDFQS
+1264 SDGDFQS
-1274 MSEDEFDLNQLRT
+1274 MSEDEFDLNQLRI

-1334 SISDLNLARN
+1334 SVSDLNLARN

-1353 DHGFGY
+1353 DLGFGY

-1403 SLKALWIAGLELDL
+1403 SLEALWIAGLELDL
-1417 TPLSELKSLE
+1417 TPLSEFKSLRE
-1427 MLRLGDGLNGNRI
+1427 LRLGDGLNGRRI
-1440 NLNLKQLTG
+1440 NLNLEALAG
-1449 ATGLEHLLLVGAQAD
+1449 AAGLEKLTLVGAQAD

-1470 NLTKLKYLMVSNC
+1470 NLTKLKYLMVSSC

-1496 TKLEELWLENDGLT
+1496 AKLEELWLENDGLT

-1516 FDRLKNL
+1516 FDRLNNL

-1536 PELNENIMVER
+1536 PEMNENIMVER

>member
-1 MRCMACKAD
+1 MEDRKLCMRCMACKAD

-85 HTVNVFAGKD
+85 CTVSVFAGKD

-100 LGRDRFFRE
+100 KGRESFFRE

-126 NCFLENGTAY
+126 NCFIENGTAY
-136 IIMEYISGINLGT
+136 IIMEYISGINLGV
-149 YAAQRGGKLGF
+149 YASKRGGKLGF
-160 QETLQLLKTPIQT
+160 EETLRLLETPIRT
-173 LEELHRYSTYH
+173 LNALHGASTYH

-232 SSTGKDGPYSD
+232 STNGKDGSYSD

-264 ERLNADSLVRPTMLG
+264 ERLDADPLVRPTMLG
-279 VKEIS
+279 VKDITTT
-284 QEQEAALMKGMAVQL
+284 QENALMRGLTVQQK
-299 NDRYQTMAEFFHDLY
+299 DRYQTMAEFFYDLY
-314 GYGINDAPLSK
+314 GRGIDDDPNPK
-325 PQPKHRTLLVLLALA
+325 PKPKPKRRALTFIAALLGV
-340 CVALLVGAGILLG
+340 VALVGVGVLLG
-353 RQGGFT
+353 RGGNFL
-359 PAPIEQ
+359 PFPFA
-365 ETAEPTEAITAEPT
+365 
-379 AEPTEAP
+379 
-386 TAEPTETPAAV
+386 TETPAPTVTETPEPTVTETPVLTVTETPEPTQAV
-397 ADAARDMPVLGAELR
+397 PDAALNMPVLGAELR

-500 LNLRDVWVSSA
+500 LNLRDVWVSNVQ
-511 RALEN
+511 ALEN

-560 QALTNLQE
+560 QALTDLQE

-611 IFWFDCSPTAGE
+611 ISWFDCSPTAGE

-635 FTCAGSVLEERLPQD
+635 FTCAGSVLEERPPQD

-680 NLKTFELWDCGIT
+680 NLKTLELWDCGIT

-731 TLYLNNNYIHD
+731 TLYLNNNYITS
-742 FRPLI
+742 FAPLL
-747 KSGVRRRHI
+747 KSNVRSRHI
-756 GNQGDPAELLSGDL
+756 HSQSDPSELLSGDL
-770 AAARDMPVLGA
+770 AAA
-781 ELRAFLRQN
+781 LR
-790 GYDAPDGQPIPA
+790 
-802 EALAKVGAVRMLG
+802 E
-815 SRLYFQLLNEDGYLD
+815 SLNV
-830 WNDELGRM
+830 
-838 WRKDGEELDE
+838 K
-848 ERRNQPTG
+848 ERR
-856 NTLDLTE
+856 
-863 LSGCVNLQYL
+863 V
-873 NLRDVWVSSARA
+873 
-885 LENLPRV
+885 
-892 GTLILDNC
+892 
-900 GVTDDILPVLGS
+900 
-912 LASLDSLKLDNNAL
+912 
-926 TTLEGLQA
+926 
-934 LTNLQEL
+934 
-941 SVACNQITSLAP
+941 
-953 IADLPIGNLNLS
+953 
-965 GIPIASLNEL
+965 
-975 SGGKLVSTIFW
+975 
-986 FDCSPTAGEYSVLA
+986 
-1000 EMKNLVGFT
+1000 
-1009 CAGSVLEERLPQD
+1009 
-1022 FSALANMRNLDYLY
+1022 
-1036 IANCQVKNLD
+1036 
-1046 FASDKPNLK
+1046 
-1055 TFELWDCGITSDML
+1055 
-1069 SGIHDLPAL
+1069 
-1078 EMLNLSYNRITYV
+1078 
-1091 DNLALETMPNLK
+1091 
-1103 TLYLNMNRITG
+1103 
-1114 DQLSSLRDLPNID
+1114 
-1127 FLDLSW
+1127 
-1133 NLITNIDGLA
+1133 
-1143 LDKMPT
+1143 
-1149 LHRLRL
+1149 
-1155 NDNSIQDSEALKNIR
+1155 
-1170 VDVVYTMG
+1170 
-1178 QKDLT
+1178 
-1183 KQWLSEELRTAL
+1183 
-1195 RRHLKLAGGEW
+1195 

-1226 FHTYDGEIDPNADM
+1226 FHTYDGEIDPDADM
-1240 LEWLVSIQRD
+1240 LEWLVSIQREE
-1250 AGDYLIFRLEQLGW
+1250 GDYRIFGLEQLERGSL
-1264 GGFSDGDFQS
+1264 SDGDFRE
-1274 MSEDEFDLNQLRT
+1274 MSADEFDLSQLKV

-1297 NRKAVNTDALAGLP
+1297 NRKAVNTDALVGLP

-1353 DHGFGY
+1353 DLGFGY

-1403 SLKALWIAGLELDL
+1403 SLKVLWIAGLELDL

>member
-85 HTVNVFAGKD
+85 CTVSVFAGKD

-100 LGRDRFFRE
+100 KGRESFFRE

-126 NCFLENGTAY
+126 NCFIENGTAY
-136 IIMEYISGINLGT
+136 IIMEYISGINLGV
-149 YAAQRGGKLGF
+149 YASKRGGKLGF
-160 QETLQLLKTPIQT
+160 EETLRLLETPIRT
-173 LEELHRYSTYH
+173 LNALHGASTYH

-232 SSTGKDGPYSD
+232 STNGKDGSYSD

-264 ERLNADSLVRPTMLG
+264 ERLDADPLVRPTMLG
-279 VKEIS
+279 VKDITTT
-284 QEQEAALMKGMAVQL
+284 QENALMRGLTVQQK
-299 NDRYQTMAEFFHDLY
+299 DRYQTMAEFFYDLY
-314 GYGINDAPLSK
+314 GRGIDDDPNPK
-325 PQPKHRTLLVLLALA
+325 PKPKPKRRALTFIAALLGV
-340 CVALLVGAGILLG
+340 VALIGVGVLLG
-353 RQGGFT
+353 RGGNFLPFPSATKT
-359 PAPIEQ
+359 P
-365 ETAEPTEAITAEPT
+365 EPTV
-379 AEPTEAP
+379 
-386 TAEPTETPAAV
+386 TETPVPTQAV
-397 ADAARDMPVLGAELR
+397 PDAALNMPVLGAELR

-500 LNLRDVWVSSA
+500 LNLRDVWVSSVQ
-511 RALEN
+511 ALEN

-560 QALTNLQE
+560 QALTDLQE

-611 IFWFDCSPTAGE
+611 IFSFDCSPTAGE

-680 NLKTFELWDCGIT
+680 NLKTLELWDCGIT

-731 TLYLNNNYIHD
+731 TLYLNNNYITS
-742 FRPLI
+742 FAPLL
-747 KSGVRRRHI
+747 KSNVRSRHI
-756 GNQGDPAELLSGDL
+756 HSQSDPSELLSGDL
-770 AAARDMPVLGA
+770 AAA
-781 ELRAFLRQN
+781 LR
-790 GYDAPDGQPIPA
+790 
-802 EALAKVGAVRMLG
+802 E
-815 SRLYFQLLNEDGYLD
+815 SLNV
-830 WNDELGRM
+830 
-838 WRKDGEELDE
+838 K
-848 ERRNQPTG
+848 ERR
-856 NTLDLTE
+856 
-863 LSGCVNLQYL
+863 V
-873 NLRDVWVSSARA
+873 
-885 LENLPRV
+885 
-892 GTLILDNC
+892 
-900 GVTDDILPVLGS
+900 
-912 LASLDSLKLDNNAL
+912 
-926 TTLEGLQA
+926 
-934 LTNLQEL
+934 
-941 SVACNQITSLAP
+941 
-953 IADLPIGNLNLS
+953 
-965 GIPIASLNEL
+965 
-975 SGGKLVSTIFW
+975 
-986 FDCSPTAGEYSVLA
+986 
-1000 EMKNLVGFT
+1000 
-1009 CAGSVLEERLPQD
+1009 
-1022 FSALANMRNLDYLY
+1022 
-1036 IANCQVKNLD
+1036 
-1046 FASDKPNLK
+1046 
-1055 TFELWDCGITSDML
+1055 
-1069 SGIHDLPAL
+1069 
-1078 EMLNLSYNRITYV
+1078 
-1091 DNLALETMPNLK
+1091 
-1103 TLYLNMNRITG
+1103 
-1114 DQLSSLRDLPNID
+1114 
-1127 FLDLSW
+1127 
-1133 NLITNIDGLA
+1133 
-1143 LDKMPT
+1143 
-1149 LHRLRL
+1149 
-1155 NDNSIQDSEALKNIR
+1155 
-1170 VDVVYTMG
+1170 
-1178 QKDLT
+1178 
-1183 KQWLSEELRTAL
+1183 
-1195 RRHLKLAGGEW
+1195 
-1206 VTQEQLDRIC
+1206 VTQEQLDRIY

-1250 AGDYLIFRLEQLGW
+1250 AGDYWIFGLEQLGW

-1274 MSEDEFDLNQLRT
+1274 MSEDEFDLSQLKV

-1311 LRRLVMVN
+1311 LQRLVMVN

-1353 DHGFGY
+1353 DLGFGY

-1403 SLKALWIAGLELDL
+1403 SLKVLWIAGLELDL

-1496 TKLEELWLENDGLT
+1496 AKLEELWLENDGLT

-1516 FDRLKNL
+1516 FDRLNNL

>member
-1 MRCMACKAD
+1 MEDRKLCMRCMARKAD

-353 RQGGFT
+353 RQGGF
-359 PAPIEQ
+359 PPVPIEQ

-516 LPRVGTLILDN
+516 LPRMESLVLDN
-527 CGVTDDILPVLGSL
+527 CGVTDDMLPSIGKLKDLSNLVL
-541 ASLDSLK
+541 
-548 LDNNA
+548 NYNQ

-560 QALTNLQE
+560 QALTNLNNFH
-568 LSVACNQITSLAP
+568 VAFNRISSLESLADISVNGHMNLMGNP
-581 IADLPIGNLN
+581 IQ
-591 LSGIPIASLNEL
+591 SLDEL
-603 SGGKLVST
+603 SGSRFVST
-611 IFWFDCSPTAGE
+611 VISFEMSPTAE
-623 YSVLA
+623 DYSVVA
-628 EMKNLVG
+628 EMKNLTG
-635 FTCAGSVLEERLPQD
+635 FTCADSVSDERAPLD

-680 NLKTFELWDCGIT
+680 NLKTLELWDCGIT

-719 DNLALETMPNLK
+719 DNLALDTMPSLK
-731 TLYLNNNYIHD
+731 ALYLNNNYIHD

-747 KSGVRRRHI
+747 KSGVRRKHI

-770 AAARDMPVLGA
+770 AAA
-781 ELRAFLRQN
+781 LR
-790 GYDAPDGQPIPA
+790 
-802 EALAKVGAVRMLG
+802 E
-815 SRLYFQLLNEDGYLD
+815 SLNV
-830 WNDELGRM
+830 
-838 WRKDGEELDE
+838 K
-848 ERRNQPTG
+848 ERR
-856 NTLDLTE
+856 
-863 LSGCVNLQYL
+863 V
-873 NLRDVWVSSARA
+873 
-885 LENLPRV
+885 
-892 GTLILDNC
+892 
-900 GVTDDILPVLGS
+900 
-912 LASLDSLKLDNNAL
+912 
-926 TTLEGLQA
+926 
-934 LTNLQEL
+934 
-941 SVACNQITSLAP
+941 
-953 IADLPIGNLNLS
+953 
-965 GIPIASLNEL
+965 
-975 SGGKLVSTIFW
+975 
-986 FDCSPTAGEYSVLA
+986 
-1000 EMKNLVGFT
+1000 
-1009 CAGSVLEERLPQD
+1009 
-1022 FSALANMRNLDYLY
+1022 
-1036 IANCQVKNLD
+1036 
-1046 FASDKPNLK
+1046 
-1055 TFELWDCGITSDML
+1055 
-1069 SGIHDLPAL
+1069 
-1078 EMLNLSYNRITYV
+1078 
-1091 DNLALETMPNLK
+1091 
-1103 TLYLNMNRITG
+1103 
-1114 DQLSSLRDLPNID
+1114 
-1127 FLDLSW
+1127 
-1133 NLITNIDGLA
+1133 
-1143 LDKMPT
+1143 
-1149 LHRLRL
+1149 
-1155 NDNSIQDSEALKNIR
+1155 
-1170 VDVVYTMG
+1170 
-1178 QKDLT
+1178 
-1183 KQWLSEELRTAL
+1183 
-1195 RRHLKLAGGEW
+1195 

-1226 FHTYDGEIDPNADM
+1226 FHAYNGEIDPDADM

-1250 AGDYLIFRLEQLGW
+1250 AGDYWIFGLEQLGW

-1274 MSEDEFDLNQLRT
+1274 MSEEEFDLNQLRI

-1311 LRRLVMVN
+1311 LQRLVMVN

-1353 DHGFGY
+1353 DLGFGY

-1403 SLKALWIAGLELDL
+1403 SLEALWIAGLELDL
-1417 TPLSELKSLE
+1417 TPLSEFKSLRE
-1427 MLRLGDGLNGNRI
+1427 LRLGDGLNGRRI
-1440 NLNLKQLTG
+1440 NLNLEALAG
-1449 ATGLEHLLLVGAQAD
+1449 AAGLEKLTLVGAQAD

-1483 GVTESMLPALNGL
+1483 GVTESMLPALNEL
-1496 TKLEELWLENDGLT
+1496 TQLEELALENDGLT
-1510 SLNGIQ
+1510 SLDGIP
-1516 FDRLKNL
+1516 FERLTKLWSL
-1523 RYLSLWGNDIAEL
+1523 RIGGNAIETL
-1536 PELNENIMVER
+1536 PALDERVNVQR

>member
-1 MRCMACKAD
+1 MEDRKLCMRCMARKAD

-353 RQGGFT
+353 RQGGFL

-468 KDGEELD
+468 KDGEALD
-475 EERRNQPTGNTL
+475 EERRNQPTWNTL

-500 LNLRDVWVSSA
+500 LNLRDVWVSNVQ
-511 RALEN
+511 ALEN

-541 ASLDSLK
+541 VSLGSLS

-553 LTTLEGL
+553 LTTLEGMQTL
-560 QALTNLQE
+560 ANLVGF
-568 LSVACNQITSLAP
+568 SATFNQISSLAP
-581 IADLPIGNLN
+581 IYDLSIGI
-591 LSGIPIASLNEL
+591 LSMEGNPIASLNEL
-603 SGGKLVST
+603 SGGNLVST
-611 IFWFDCSPTAGE
+611 IFWFECSPTAGD

-628 EMKNLVG
+628 EMTNLERFV
-635 FTCAGSVLEERLPQD
+635 CYASLSEERLPQD
-650 FSALANM
+650 FSGLANAKK
-657 RNLDYLYIANCQV
+657 LDHLYIANCQV

-747 KSGVRRRHI
+747 KSGVRRKHI

-770 AAARDMPVLGA
+770 AAA
-781 ELRAFLRQN
+781 LR
-790 GYDAPDGQPIPA
+790 
-802 EALAKVGAVRMLG
+802 E
-815 SRLYFQLLNEDGYLD
+815 SLNV
-830 WNDELGRM
+830 
-838 WRKDGEELDE
+838 K
-848 ERRNQPTG
+848 ERR
-856 NTLDLTE
+856 
-863 LSGCVNLQYL
+863 V
-873 NLRDVWVSSARA
+873 
-885 LENLPRV
+885 
-892 GTLILDNC
+892 
-900 GVTDDILPVLGS
+900 
-912 LASLDSLKLDNNAL
+912 
-926 TTLEGLQA
+926 
-934 LTNLQEL
+934 
-941 SVACNQITSLAP
+941 
-953 IADLPIGNLNLS
+953 
-965 GIPIASLNEL
+965 
-975 SGGKLVSTIFW
+975 
-986 FDCSPTAGEYSVLA
+986 
-1000 EMKNLVGFT
+1000 
-1009 CAGSVLEERLPQD
+1009 
-1022 FSALANMRNLDYLY
+1022 
-1036 IANCQVKNLD
+1036 
-1046 FASDKPNLK
+1046 
-1055 TFELWDCGITSDML
+1055 
-1069 SGIHDLPAL
+1069 
-1078 EMLNLSYNRITYV
+1078 
-1091 DNLALETMPNLK
+1091 
-1103 TLYLNMNRITG
+1103 
-1114 DQLSSLRDLPNID
+1114 
-1127 FLDLSW
+1127 
-1133 NLITNIDGLA
+1133 
-1143 LDKMPT
+1143 
-1149 LHRLRL
+1149 
-1155 NDNSIQDSEALKNIR
+1155 
-1170 VDVVYTMG
+1170 
-1178 QKDLT
+1178 
-1183 KQWLSEELRTAL
+1183 
-1195 RRHLKLAGGEW
+1195 

-1226 FHTYDGEIDPNADM
+1226 FHTYDGEIDPDADM

-1250 AGDYLIFRLEQLGW
+1250 AGDYWIFGLEQLGW

-1274 MSEDEFDLNQLRT
+1274 MSEDEFDLSQLKV

-1353 DHGFGY
+1353 DLGFGY

-1403 SLKALWIAGLELDL
+1403 SLKVLWIAGLELDL

-1496 TKLEELWLENDGLT
+1496 AKLEELWLENDGLT

-1516 FDRLKNL
+1516 FDRLNNL

-1536 PELNENIMVER
+1536 PELNENITVER

>member
-1 MRCMACKAD
+1 MEDRKLCMHCMARKAD

-58 GWDLFLHMP
+58 GWDLFLHIP

-85 HTVNVFAGKD
+85 CTVSVFAGKD

-100 LGRDRFFRE
+100 KGRESFFRE

-126 NCFLENGTAY
+126 NCFIENGTAY
-136 IIMEYISGINLGT
+136 IIMEYISGINLGV
-149 YAAQRGGKLGF
+149 YASKRGGKLGF
-160 QETLQLLKTPIQT
+160 EETLRLLETPIRT
-173 LEELHRYSTYH
+173 LNALHGASTYH

-232 SSTGKDGPYSD
+232 STNGKDGSYSD

-264 ERLNADSLVRPTMLG
+264 ERLDADPLVRPTMLG
-279 VKEIS
+279 VKDITTT
-284 QEQEAALMKGMAVQL
+284 QENALMRGLTVQQK
-299 NDRYQTMAEFFHDLY
+299 DRYQTMAEFFYDLY
-314 GYGINDAPLSK
+314 GRGIDDDPNPK
-325 PQPKHRTLLVLLALA
+325 PKPKPKRRALTFIAALLGV
-340 CVALLVGAGILLG
+340 VALVGVGVLLG
-353 RQGGFT
+353 RGGNFL
-359 PAPIEQ
+359 PFPFA
-365 ETAEPTEAITAEPT
+365 
-379 AEPTEAP
+379 
-386 TAEPTETPAAV
+386 TETPAPTVTETPVPTQAV
-397 ADAARDMPVLGAELR
+397 PGAALNMPVLGAELR

-430 EALAKVGAVRMLGS
+430 EALAKVGAVRMFGS
-444 RLYFQLLNEDG
+444 RLYFQLLNDDG
-455 YLDWNDELGRMWR
+455 MLDWNDELDRTWR
-468 KDGEELD
+468 RDGEELD

-500 LNLRDVWVSSA
+500 LNLRDVWVSSVQ
-511 RALEN
+511 ALEN
-516 LPRVGTLILDN
+516 LPRVETLILDN

-541 ASLDSLK
+541 VSLGSLS

-553 LTTLEGL
+553 LTTLEGMQKL
-560 QALTNLQE
+560 ANLVGF
-568 LSVACNQITSLAP
+568 SATFNQISSLAP
-581 IADLPIGNLN
+581 IYDLSIGI
-591 LSGIPIASLNEL
+591 LSMEGNPIASLNEL
-603 SGGKLVST
+603 SGGNLVST
-611 IFWFDCSPTAGE
+611 IFWFECSPTAGD

-650 FSALANM
+650 FGALANM

-680 NLKTFELWDCGIT
+680 NLKTLELWDCGIT

-719 DNLALETMPNLK
+719 DNLALDTMPNLK

-747 KSGVRRRHI
+747 KSGVRRKHI

-770 AAARDMPVLGA
+770 AAA
-781 ELRAFLRQN
+781 LR
-790 GYDAPDGQPIPA
+790 
-802 EALAKVGAVRMLG
+802 E
-815 SRLYFQLLNEDGYLD
+815 SLNV
-830 WNDELGRM
+830 
-838 WRKDGEELDE
+838 K
-848 ERRNQPTG
+848 ERR
-856 NTLDLTE
+856 
-863 LSGCVNLQYL
+863 V
-873 NLRDVWVSSARA
+873 
-885 LENLPRV
+885 
-892 GTLILDNC
+892 
-900 GVTDDILPVLGS
+900 
-912 LASLDSLKLDNNAL
+912 
-926 TTLEGLQA
+926 
-934 LTNLQEL
+934 
-941 SVACNQITSLAP
+941 
-953 IADLPIGNLNLS
+953 
-965 GIPIASLNEL
+965 
-975 SGGKLVSTIFW
+975 
-986 FDCSPTAGEYSVLA
+986 
-1000 EMKNLVGFT
+1000 
-1009 CAGSVLEERLPQD
+1009 
-1022 FSALANMRNLDYLY
+1022 
-1036 IANCQVKNLD
+1036 
-1046 FASDKPNLK
+1046 
-1055 TFELWDCGITSDML
+1055 
-1069 SGIHDLPAL
+1069 
-1078 EMLNLSYNRITYV
+1078 
-1091 DNLALETMPNLK
+1091 
-1103 TLYLNMNRITG
+1103 
-1114 DQLSSLRDLPNID
+1114 
-1127 FLDLSW
+1127 
-1133 NLITNIDGLA
+1133 
-1143 LDKMPT
+1143 
-1149 LHRLRL
+1149 
-1155 NDNSIQDSEALKNIR
+1155 
-1170 VDVVYTMG
+1170 
-1178 QKDLT
+1178 
-1183 KQWLSEELRTAL
+1183 
-1195 RRHLKLAGGEW
+1195 
-1206 VTQEQLDRIC
+1206 VTQEQLDRIY

-1240 LEWLVSIQRD
+1240 LEWLVSIQREE
-1250 AGDYLIFRLEQLGW
+1250 GDYWIFGLEQLGW

-1274 MSEDEFDLNQLRT
+1274 MSEDEFDLSQLRI

-1311 LRRLVMVN
+1311 LQRLVMVN

-1353 DHGFGY
+1353 DLGFGY

-1403 SLKALWIAGLELDL
+1403 SLEVLWIAGLELDL
-1417 TPLSELKSLE
+1417 TPLSELKSLRE
-1427 MLRLGDGLNGNRI
+1427 LRLGDGLNGRRI
-1440 NLNLKQLTG
+1440 NLNLEALAG
-1449 ATGLEHLLLVGAQAD
+1449 AAGLEKLTLVGAQVD
-1464 SLDFLK
+1464 SLDFLR
-1470 NLTKLKYLMVSNC
+1470 NLTNLRYLTVSSC
-1483 GVTESMLPALNGL
+1483 GVTESMLPALNEL
-1496 TKLEELWLENDGLT
+1496 TQLEELALENDGLT
-1510 SLNGIQ
+1510 SLDGIP
-1516 FDRLKNL
+1516 FERLTKLWSL
-1523 RYLSLWGNDIAEL
+1523 RIGGNAIETL
-1536 PELNENIMVER
+1536 PALDERVNVQR

>member
-232 SSTGKDGPYSD
+232 STNGKDGSYSD

-264 ERLNADSLVRPTMLG
+264 ERLDADPLVRPTMLG
-279 VKEIS
+279 VKDITTT
-284 QEQEAALMKGMAVQL
+284 QENAMMRGLTVQQK
-299 NDRYQTMAEFFHDLY
+299 DRYQTMAEFFYDLY
-314 GYGINDAPLSK
+314 GRGIDDDPNPK
-325 PQPKHRTLLVLLALA
+325 PKPKPKRRALTFIAALLGV
-340 CVALLVGAGILLG
+340 VALVGVGVLLG
-353 RQGGFT
+353 RGGNFL
-359 PAPIEQ
+359 PFPFA
-365 ETAEPTEAITAEPT
+365 
-379 AEPTEAP
+379 
-386 TAEPTETPAAV
+386 TETPAPTVTETPVPTQAV
-397 ADAARDMPVLGAELR
+397 PGAALNMPVLGAELR

-500 LNLRDVWVSSA
+500 LNLRDVWVSNVQ
-511 RALEN
+511 ALEN

-560 QALTNLQE
+560 QALTDLQE

-680 NLKTFELWDCGIT
+680 NLKTL
-693 SDMLSGI
+693 
-700 HDLPALEMLNLSYN
+700 
-714 RITYV
+714 
-719 DNLALETMPNLK
+719 
-731 TLYLNNNYIHD
+731 
-742 FRPLI
+742 
-747 KSGVRRRHI
+747 
-756 GNQGDPAELLSGDL
+756 
-770 AAARDMPVLGA
+770 
-781 ELRAFLRQN
+781 
-790 GYDAPDGQPIPA
+790 
-802 EALAKVGAVRMLG
+802 
-815 SRLYFQLLNEDGYLD
+815 
-830 WNDELGRM
+830 
-838 WRKDGEELDE
+838 
-848 ERRNQPTG
+848 
-856 NTLDLTE
+856 
-863 LSGCVNLQYL
+863 
-873 NLRDVWVSSARA
+873 
-885 LENLPRV
+885 
-892 GTLILDNC
+892 
-900 GVTDDILPVLGS
+900 
-912 LASLDSLKLDNNAL
+912 
-926 TTLEGLQA
+926 
-934 LTNLQEL
+934 
-941 SVACNQITSLAP
+941 
-953 IADLPIGNLNLS
+953 
-965 GIPIASLNEL
+965 
-975 SGGKLVSTIFW
+975 
-986 FDCSPTAGEYSVLA
+986 
-1000 EMKNLVGFT
+1000 
-1009 CAGSVLEERLPQD
+1009 
-1022 FSALANMRNLDYLY
+1022 
-1036 IANCQVKNLD
+1036 
-1046 FASDKPNLK
+1046 
-1055 TFELWDCGITSDML
+1055 ELWDCGITSDML

-1206 VTQEQLDRIC
+1206 VTQEQLDRIY

-1250 AGDYLIFRLEQLGW
+1250 AGDYWIFGLEQLGW

-1274 MSEDEFDLNQLRT
+1274 MSEDEFDLNQLRI

-1353 DHGFGY
+1353 DLGFGY

-1381 GLDLSYNSGI
+1381 GLDLSYNSEI

-1403 SLKALWIAGLELDL
+1403 SLKVLWIAGLELDL

-1440 NLNLKQLTG
+1440 YLILKQLTG
-1449 ATGLEHLLLVGAQAD
+1449 LLSEARKALLVLKDVTRTAAAMEEGEAQAHYYY
-1464 SLDFLK
+1464 K
-1470 NLTKLKYLMVSNC
+1470 EVCTAM
-1483 GVTESMLPALNGL
+1483 TALRIPVDE
-1496 TKLEELWLENDGLT
+1496 LEMIVDKEEWPMPSYGDLLFE
-1510 SLNGIQ
+1510 
-1516 FDRLKNL
+1516 
-1523 RYLSLWGNDIAEL
+1523 
-1536 PELNENIMVER
+1536 V

>member
-1 MRCMACKAD
+1 MEDQKLCMRCMARKAD

-314 GYGINDAPLSK
+314 GYGIIDAPPSK
-325 PQPKHRTLLVLLALA
+325 PQPKHRMLLVLLALA

-353 RQGGFT
+353 RQGGFP

-468 KDGEELD
+468 EDGEALD

-500 LNLRDVWVSSA
+500 LNLRDVWVSNVQ
-511 RALEN
+511 ALEN

-560 QALTNLQE
+560 QALTDLQE

-581 IADLPIGNLN
+581 IADLPVGNLN
-591 LSGIPIASLNEL
+591 LSGMPIASLNEL
-603 SGGKLVST
+603 FGGKLVST
-611 IFWFDCSPTAGE
+611 IFWFDCSPTAE
-623 YSVLA
+623 DYSVVA
-628 EMKNLVG
+628 EMKNLTG

-680 NLKTFELWDCGIT
+680 NLKTLELWDCGIT

-714 RITYV
+714 RITSI
-719 DNLALETMPNLK
+719 DNLALDTMPNLK
-731 TLYLNNNYIHD
+731 TLYLNNNYITS
-742 FRPLI
+742 FAPLL
-747 KSGVRRRHI
+747 KSNVRSRHI
-756 GNQGDPAELLSGDL
+756 HSQSDPSELLSGDL
-770 AAARDMPVLGA
+770 AAA
-781 ELRAFLRQN
+781 LR
-790 GYDAPDGQPIPA
+790 
-802 EALAKVGAVRMLG
+802 E
-815 SRLYFQLLNEDGYLD
+815 SLNV
-830 WNDELGRM
+830 
-838 WRKDGEELDE
+838 K
-848 ERRNQPTG
+848 ERR
-856 NTLDLTE
+856 
-863 LSGCVNLQYL
+863 V
-873 NLRDVWVSSARA
+873 
-885 LENLPRV
+885 
-892 GTLILDNC
+892 
-900 GVTDDILPVLGS
+900 
-912 LASLDSLKLDNNAL
+912 
-926 TTLEGLQA
+926 
-934 LTNLQEL
+934 
-941 SVACNQITSLAP
+941 
-953 IADLPIGNLNLS
+953 
-965 GIPIASLNEL
+965 
-975 SGGKLVSTIFW
+975 
-986 FDCSPTAGEYSVLA
+986 
-1000 EMKNLVGFT
+1000 
-1009 CAGSVLEERLPQD
+1009 
-1022 FSALANMRNLDYLY
+1022 
-1036 IANCQVKNLD
+1036 
-1046 FASDKPNLK
+1046 
-1055 TFELWDCGITSDML
+1055 
-1069 SGIHDLPAL
+1069 
-1078 EMLNLSYNRITYV
+1078 
-1091 DNLALETMPNLK
+1091 
-1103 TLYLNMNRITG
+1103 
-1114 DQLSSLRDLPNID
+1114 
-1127 FLDLSW
+1127 
-1133 NLITNIDGLA
+1133 
-1143 LDKMPT
+1143 
-1149 LHRLRL
+1149 
-1155 NDNSIQDSEALKNIR
+1155 
-1170 VDVVYTMG
+1170 
-1178 QKDLT
+1178 
-1183 KQWLSEELRTAL
+1183 
-1195 RRHLKLAGGEW
+1195 

-1226 FHTYDGEIDPNADM
+1226 FHTYDGEIDPDADM
-1240 LEWLVSIQRD
+1240 LEWLVSIQMEE
-1250 AGDYLIFRLEQLGW
+1250 GDYRIFGLEQLERGSL
-1264 GGFSDGDFQS
+1264 SDGDFRE
-1274 MSEDEFDLNQLRT
+1274 MSEDEFDLSQLKV

-1319 CGLTDADLVAIGQIG
+1319 CGLTDADLVVIGQIG

-1403 SLKALWIAGLELDL
+1403 SLKVLWIAGLELDL
-1417 TPLSELKSLE
+1417 TPLSEFKSLRE
-1427 MLRLGDGLNGNRI
+1427 LRLGDGLNGRRI
-1440 NLNLKQLTG
+1440 NLNLEALAG
-1449 ATGLEHLLLVGAQAD
+1449 AAGLEKLTLVGAQAD

-1496 TKLEELWLENDGLT
+1496 AKLEELWLENDGLT

-1536 PELNENIMVER
+1536 PKLNENIMVER